1 MNKIYNIVWNESSG
15 MWVVTSELTRK
26 GGQRHRKIKRTML
39 AGLIAGLM
47 LPTVPALAQ
56 VFNDEILDYSSS
68 MSLSAGDSAF
78 NTTIDGGEQYVS
90 SGGSAIST
98 TINDGAQIIF
108 NGGTASTTTINGGYQ
123 DISSGGSVTNTL
135 ISGGEQNISSG
146 GSAVDT
152 TIEEGLQTVLNGG
165 NVSGTHIS
173 GGEQYISDGGSAT
186 NTVIDGGTQYI
197 SSGGNAIETTIENGF
212 QEVSNGGSATSTV
225 INAGF
230 QYISSGGSATST
242 IINAGFQDVS
252 SGGSA
257 TSTTINGGV
266 QLISS
271 GGSAVDTTIQGGI
284 QEVGEGGSA
293 SGTTINNSGIQFISS
308 GGSATATTINS
319 GGWQEI
325 SSGGSATE
333 TAINGGIQWIYDGG
347 SASDSTI
354 NSGYQVISSGGSVTS
369 TTIYRGGEQ
378 SIHNAGLATGTII
391 SGGEQLVSS
400 GGSAVDTTIEGGL
413 QTILNGGNVSG
424 TLISGGEQRV
434 SSGGSAV
441 DTTIEEGL
449 QTVLNGGNVSGT
461 HISGGEQNISS
472 GGSAVDTTIEEGLQT
487 VFGGGNVSGTHIS
500 GGEQN
505 ISSGGSAVDTTIEE
519 GLQTVLNGGNV
530 SGTLIN
536 NGEQRVSSGGSAIDT
551 TINNGGTMSIAAG
564 GSGTGIIQNNG
575 GAIRANTSAILSGT
589 NVNGSFSITNGS
601 ARNML
606 LENGGLLM
614 VLQGH
619 QAIDTQVSKGGELQ
633 VESGSEL
640 LGTTLIKDDGK
651 LSGNQITNNGV
662 LHFLDNSSANYSG
675 TLDGTGS
682 LNLNGGK
689 LTLSGN
695 FSQDSGIFIQNNGT
709 MIMDNLRAMAN
720 VTIEPDATLRLE
732 NGSLLAGRITGDGK
746 KGGNLIVADSVWKL
760 SGDSTINSLDMS
772 NGTVD
777 FHSIQSPQF
786 KTKLE
791 GVTLNIG
798 QLSGNG
804 TFLMNTDIAS
814 YTGDKLN
821 ITGDANGNFV
831 LNIKN
836 TGQEPVSP
844 GNPLP
849 VVYTGGGDA
858 VFTVNGGKVDAGV
871 WEYYLSKDNTNWYLK
886 SDTTQ
891 PGNPEPGIPNPPVR
905 HTTKSTDAVLNMASA
920 PTYIFNSELQ
930 GLRFRNSEKSEN
942 SRTSG
947 GVWGH
952 YIGSDKH
959 ISSKGAGYSLTQYGI
974 VTGGDKR
981 FDLSDGVLSLGA
993 FVSFS
998 DNNIRHNRGGKSSID
1013 SKSVGL
1019 YMTYDTHGYY
1029 IDGVL
1034 KFNRFK
1040 NELRTHMSDGTM
1052 VSGDYHQNG
1061 FGGSLEV
1068 GKYFSLN
1075 ENTWLLPY
1083 ARTTALA
1090 VNDDNIS
1097 LSNGMKAEINTTHS
1111 FQGEVG
1117 VNLGMDL
1124 DVGKTKIRP
1133 YLTAGVSHEFSNH
1146 NKVKIN
1152 KAYDFTN
1159 DISGTTGKYG
1169 LGMDVQLTSNASIWG
1184 EANYLKGNNVESPVT
1199 GTVGFKIN
1207 F

>member
-1 MNKIYNIVWNESSG
+1 
-15 MWVVTSELTRK
+15 
-26 GGQRHRKIKRTML
+26 
-39 AGLIAGLM
+39 
-47 LPTVPALAQ
+47 
-56 VFNDEILDYSSS
+56 
-68 MSLSAGDSAF
+68 
-78 NTTIDGGEQYVS
+78 
-90 SGGSAIST
+90 
-98 TINDGAQIIF
+98 
-108 NGGTASTTTINGGYQ
+108 TTINGG
-123 DISSGGSVTNTL
+123 
-135 ISGGEQNISSG
+135 
-146 GSAVDT
+146 
-152 TIEEGLQTVLNGG
+152 LQTVFGGG
-165 NVSGTHIS
+165 NVSGTLINT
-173 GGEQYISDGGSAT
+173 GEQQ
-186 NTVIDGGTQYI
+186 V
-197 SSGGNAIETTIENGF
+197 SG
-212 QEVSNGGSATSTV
+212 
-225 INAGF
+225 
-230 QYISSGGSATST
+230 
-242 IINAGFQDVS
+242 
-252 SGGSA
+252 
-257 TSTTINGGV
+257 
-266 QLISS
+266 
-271 GGSAVDTTIQGGI
+271 
-284 QEVGEGGSA
+284 
-293 SGTTINNSGIQFISS
+293 
-308 GGSATATTINS
+308 
-319 GGWQEI
+319 
-325 SSGGSATE
+325 
-333 TAINGGIQWIYDGG
+333 
-347 SASDSTI
+347 
-354 NSGYQVISSGGSVTS
+354 
-369 TTIYRGGEQ
+369 
-378 SIHNAGLATGTII
+378 
-391 SGGEQLVSS
+391 

-413 QTILNGGNVSG
+413 QT
-424 TLISGGEQRV
+424 
-434 SSGGSAV
+434 
-441 DTTIEEGL
+441 
-449 QTVLNGGNVSGT
+449 
-461 HISGGEQNISS
+461 
-472 GGSAVDTTIEEGLQT
+472 
-487 VFGGGNVSGTHIS
+487 VFGGGSVSGTF
-500 GGEQN
+500 
-505 ISSGGSAVDTTIEE
+505 
-519 GLQTVLNGGNV
+519 
-530 SGTLIN
+530 IN

-695 FSQDSGIFIQNNGT
+695 FSQDSGIFIQNHGT

-998 DNNIRHNRGGKSSID
+998 DNKIRHNRGGKSSID

-1083 ARTTALA
+1083 TRTTALA

>member
-1 MNKIYNIVWNESSG
+1 MGLQTVFD
-15 MWVVTSELTRK
+15 
-26 GGQRHRKIKRTML
+26 GGSVNGTI
-39 AGLIAGLM
+39 
-47 LPTVPALAQ
+47 
-56 VFNDEILDYSSS
+56 
-68 MSLSAGDSAF
+68 
-78 NTTIDGGEQYVS
+78 IDGGEQHIS
-90 SGGSAIST
+90 SGGSAINT
-98 TINDGAQIIF
+98 TLDGYQTVF
-108 NGGTASTTTINGGYQ
+108 NGGNATGTTINGGF
-123 DISSGGSVTNTL
+123 
-135 ISGGEQNISSG
+135 QN
-146 GSAVDT
+146 
-152 TIEEGLQTVLNGG
+152 
-165 NVSGTHIS
+165 
-173 GGEQYISDGGSAT
+173 
-186 NTVIDGGTQYI
+186 
-197 SSGGNAIETTIENGF
+197 
-212 QEVSNGGSATSTV
+212 
-225 INAGF
+225 
-230 QYISSGGSATST
+230 ISSGGSATST
-242 IINAGFQDVS
+242 IINAGFQEVS

-257 TSTTINGGV
+257 TSTTINAGFQALYDSSIASGTV
-266 QLISS
+266 INNGFQLISS
-271 GGSAVDTTIQGGI
+271 GGSAINTTIKGGF
-284 QEVGEGGSA
+284 QEVSDGGRA
-293 SGTTINNSGIQFISS
+293 IETTITSGWQNVLS
-308 GGSATATTINS
+308 GGV
-319 GGWQEI
+319 
-325 SSGGSATE
+325 ATE
-333 TAINGGIQWIYDGG
+333 TLIVGGVQTIYDGG
-347 SASDSTI
+347 SASEITI
-354 NSGYQVISSGGSVTS
+354 NSGYQVISSGGSVTT

-378 SIHNAGLATGTII
+378 SITNAGLATGTII
-391 SGGEQLVSS
+391 RGGEQRVSS

-413 QTILNGGNVSG
+413 QTVFGGGSVSG
-424 TLISGGEQRV
+424 TLINNGEQQVSSSGSAVGTTINGGLQTVFGGGSVSGTLINTGEQQV

-441 DTTIEEGL
+441 DTTIEG
-449 QTVLNGGNVSGT
+449 
-461 HISGGEQNISS
+461 
-472 GGSAVDTTIEEGLQT
+472 GLQT
-487 VFGGGNVSGTHIS
+487 VFGGGSVSGTLINN
-500 GGEQN
+500 GEQRV
-505 ISSGGSAVDTTIEE
+505 SSGGSAVGTTING
-519 GLQTVLNGGNV
+519 GLQTVFGGGNV

>member
-1 MNKIYNIVWNESSG
+1 MN
-15 MWVVTSELTRK
+15 T
-26 GGQRHRKIKRTML
+26 
-39 AGLIAGLM
+39 
-47 LPTVPALAQ
+47 
-56 VFNDEILDYSSS
+56 
-68 MSLSAGDSAF
+68 
-78 NTTIDGGEQYVS
+78 GEQ
-90 SGGSAIST
+90 
-98 TINDGAQIIF
+98 Q
-108 NGGTASTTTINGGYQ
+108 
-123 DISSGGSVTNTL
+123 
-135 ISGGEQNISSG
+135 
-146 GSAVDT
+146 
-152 TIEEGLQTVLNGG
+152 
-165 NVSGTHIS
+165 VSG
-173 GGEQYISDGGSAT
+173 
-186 NTVIDGGTQYI
+186 
-197 SSGGNAIETTIENGF
+197 
-212 QEVSNGGSATSTV
+212 
-225 INAGF
+225 
-230 QYISSGGSATST
+230 
-242 IINAGFQDVS
+242 
-252 SGGSA
+252 
-257 TSTTINGGV
+257 
-266 QLISS
+266 
-271 GGSAVDTTIQGGI
+271 
-284 QEVGEGGSA
+284 
-293 SGTTINNSGIQFISS
+293 
-308 GGSATATTINS
+308 
-319 GGWQEI
+319 
-325 SSGGSATE
+325 
-333 TAINGGIQWIYDGG
+333 
-347 SASDSTI
+347 
-354 NSGYQVISSGGSVTS
+354 
-369 TTIYRGGEQ
+369 
-378 SIHNAGLATGTII
+378 
-391 SGGEQLVSS
+391 

-413 QTILNGGNVSG
+413 QTVFGGGSVSG
-424 TLISGGEQRV
+424 TLINNGEQRV
-434 SSGGSAV
+434 SSSGSAV
-441 DTTIEEGL
+441 GTTI
-449 QTVLNGGNVSGT
+449 NG
-461 HISGGEQNISS
+461 
-472 GGSAVDTTIEEGLQT
+472 GLQT
-487 VFGGGNVSGTHIS
+487 VFG
-500 GGEQN
+500 
-505 ISSGGSAVDTTIEE
+505 
-519 GLQTVLNGGNV
+519 GGNV

-695 FSQDSGIFIQNNGT
+695 FSQDSGIFIQNHGT

-1133 YLTAGVSHEFSNH
+1133 YLTAGVSHEFSNY

>member
-1 MNKIYNIVWNESSG
+1 
-15 MWVVTSELTRK
+15 
-26 GGQRHRKIKRTML
+26 
-39 AGLIAGLM
+39 
-47 LPTVPALAQ
+47 
-56 VFNDEILDYSSS
+56 
-68 MSLSAGDSAF
+68 
-78 NTTIDGGEQYVS
+78 
-90 SGGSAIST
+90 
-98 TINDGAQIIF
+98 
-108 NGGTASTTTINGGYQ
+108 
-123 DISSGGSVTNTL
+123 
-135 ISGGEQNISSG
+135 
-146 GSAVDT
+146 
-152 TIEEGLQTVLNGG
+152 
-165 NVSGTHIS
+165 
-173 GGEQYISDGGSAT
+173 
-186 NTVIDGGTQYI
+186 
-197 SSGGNAIETTIENGF
+197 
-212 QEVSNGGSATSTV
+212 
-225 INAGF
+225 
-230 QYISSGGSATST
+230 
-242 IINAGFQDVS
+242 
-252 SGGSA
+252 
-257 TSTTINGGV
+257 
-266 QLISS
+266 
-271 GGSAVDTTIQGGI
+271 
-284 QEVGEGGSA
+284 
-293 SGTTINNSGIQFISS
+293 
-308 GGSATATTINS
+308 
-319 GGWQEI
+319 
-325 SSGGSATE
+325 
-333 TAINGGIQWIYDGG
+333 
-347 SASDSTI
+347 
-354 NSGYQVISSGGSVTS
+354 
-369 TTIYRGGEQ
+369 
-378 SIHNAGLATGTII
+378 
-391 SGGEQLVSS
+391 
-400 GGSAVDTTIEGGL
+400 
-413 QTILNGGNVSG
+413 LNGGNVSG

-441 DTTIEEGL
+441 DTTIEEGV

-472 GGSAVDTTIEEGLQT
+472 GGSAVDTTIEVGLQT
-487 VFGGGNVSGTHIS
+487 VFDGGSVNGTIID
-500 GGEQN
+500 GGEQHISSGGSAINTTLDGYQTVFNGGNATGTTINGGFQN
-505 ISSGGSAVDTTIEE
+505 ISSGGSATSTIINAGFQEVSSGGSATSTTINAGFQALYDSSIASGTVINNGFQLISSGGSAINTTIKGGFQEVSDGGRAIETTITSGWQNVLSGGVATETLIVGGVQTIYDGGSASEITINSGYQVISSGGSVTTTTIYRGGEQSITNAGLATGTIIRGGEQRVSSGGSAVDTTIEG
-519 GLQTVLNGGNV
+519 GLQTVFGGGSV

-695 FSQDSGIFIQNNGT
+695 FSQDSGIFIQNHGT

-1124 DVGKTKIRP
+1124 DVGKTKSRES
-1133 YLTAGVSHEFSNH
+1133 LAGDYCSCFCGNH
-1146 NKVKIN
+1146 SCHNI
-1152 KAYDFTN
+1152 Y
-1159 DISGTTGKYG
+1159 S
-1169 LGMDVQLTSNASIWG
+1169 M
-1184 EANYLKGNNVESPVT
+1184 
-1199 GTVGFKIN
+1199 
-1207 F
+1207 

>member
-1 MNKIYNIVWNESSG
+1 
-15 MWVVTSELTRK
+15 
-26 GGQRHRKIKRTML
+26 
-39 AGLIAGLM
+39 
-47 LPTVPALAQ
+47 
-56 VFNDEILDYSSS
+56 
-68 MSLSAGDSAF
+68 
-78 NTTIDGGEQYVS
+78 
-90 SGGSAIST
+90 
-98 TINDGAQIIF
+98 
-108 NGGTASTTTINGGYQ
+108 
-123 DISSGGSVTNTL
+123 
-135 ISGGEQNISSG
+135 GGEQNISSG

-152 TIEEGLQTVLNGG
+152 TIEVGLQTVFDGGSVNG
-165 NVSGTHIS
+165 TIID
-173 GGEQYISDGGSAT
+173 GGEQH
-186 NTVIDGGTQYI
+186 I
-197 SSGGNAIETTIENGF
+197 SSGGSAINTTLDGYQTVFNGGNATGTTINGGF
-212 QEVSNGGSATSTV
+212 QN
-225 INAGF
+225 
-230 QYISSGGSATST
+230 ISSGGSATST
-242 IINAGFQDVS
+242 IINAGFQEVS

-257 TSTTINGGV
+257 TSTTINAGFQALYDSSIASGTV
-266 QLISS
+266 INNGFQLISS
-271 GGSAVDTTIQGGI
+271 GGSAINTTIKGGF
-284 QEVGEGGSA
+284 QEVSDGGRA
-293 SGTTINNSGIQFISS
+293 IETTITSGWQNVLS
-308 GGSATATTINS
+308 GGV
-319 GGWQEI
+319 
-325 SSGGSATE
+325 ATE
-333 TAINGGIQWIYDGG
+333 TLIVGGVQTIYDGG
-347 SASDSTI
+347 SASEITI
-354 NSGYQVISSGGSVTS
+354 NSGYQVISSGGSVTT

-378 SIHNAGLATGTII
+378 SITNAGLATGTII
-391 SGGEQLVSS
+391 RGGEQRVSS

-413 QTILNGGNVSG
+413 QTVFGGGSVSG
-424 TLISGGEQRV
+424 TLINNGEQQVSSSGSAVGTTINGGLQTVFGGGSVSGTLINTGEQQV

-441 DTTIEEGL
+441 DTTIEG
-449 QTVLNGGNVSGT
+449 
-461 HISGGEQNISS
+461 
-472 GGSAVDTTIEEGLQT
+472 GLQT
-487 VFGGGNVSGTHIS
+487 VFGGGSVSGTLINN
-500 GGEQN
+500 GEQRV
-505 ISSGGSAVDTTIEE
+505 SSGGSAVGTTING
-519 GLQTVLNGGNV
+519 GLQTVFGGGNV

-695 FSQDSGIFIQNNGT
+695 FSQDSGIFIQNHGT

>member
-1 MNKIYNIVWNESSG
+1 
-15 MWVVTSELTRK
+15 
-26 GGQRHRKIKRTML
+26 
-39 AGLIAGLM
+39 
-47 LPTVPALAQ
+47 
-56 VFNDEILDYSSS
+56 
-68 MSLSAGDSAF
+68 
-78 NTTIDGGEQYVS
+78 
-90 SGGSAIST
+90 
-98 TINDGAQIIF
+98 
-108 NGGTASTTTINGGYQ
+108 
-123 DISSGGSVTNTL
+123 
-135 ISGGEQNISSG
+135 
-146 GSAVDT
+146 
-152 TIEEGLQTVLNGG
+152 
-165 NVSGTHIS
+165 
-173 GGEQYISDGGSAT
+173 
-186 NTVIDGGTQYI
+186 
-197 SSGGNAIETTIENGF
+197 
-212 QEVSNGGSATSTV
+212 
-225 INAGF
+225 
-230 QYISSGGSATST
+230 
-242 IINAGFQDVS
+242 
-252 SGGSA
+252 
-257 TSTTINGGV
+257 
-266 QLISS
+266 
-271 GGSAVDTTIQGGI
+271 
-284 QEVGEGGSA
+284 
-293 SGTTINNSGIQFISS
+293 
-308 GGSATATTINS
+308 
-319 GGWQEI
+319 
-325 SSGGSATE
+325 
-333 TAINGGIQWIYDGG
+333 
-347 SASDSTI
+347 
-354 NSGYQVISSGGSVTS
+354 
-369 TTIYRGGEQ
+369 
-378 SIHNAGLATGTII
+378 
-391 SGGEQLVSS
+391 
-400 GGSAVDTTIEGGL
+400 
-413 QTILNGGNVSG
+413 
-424 TLISGGEQRV
+424 
-434 SSGGSAV
+434 
-441 DTTIEEGL
+441 
-449 QTVLNGGNVSGT
+449 GGNVSGT

-472 GGSAVDTTIEEGLQT
+472 GGSAVDTTIEVGLQT
-487 VFGGGNVSGTHIS
+487 VFDGGSVNGTIID
-500 GGEQN
+500 GGEQHISSGGSAINTTLDGYQTVFNGGNATGTTINGGFQN
-505 ISSGGSAVDTTIEE
+505 ISSGGSATSTIINAGFQEVSSGGSATSTTINAGFQALYDSSIASGTVINNGFQLISSGGSAINTTIKGGFQEVSDGGRAIETTITSGWQNVLSGGVATETLIVGGVQTIYDGGSASEITINSGYQVISSGGSVTTTTIYRGGEQSITNAGLATGTIIRGGEQRVSSGGSAVDTTIEG
-519 GLQTVLNGGNV
+519 GLQTVFGGGSVSGTLINTGEQQVSSGGSAVDTTIEGGLQTVFGGGSVSGTLINTGEQQVSRSGSAVGTTINGGLQTVFGGGSVSGTLINTGEQQVSSGGSAVDTTIEGGLQTVFGGGSV

-695 FSQDSGIFIQNNGT
+695 FSQDSGIFIQNHGT

>member
-1 MNKIYNIVWNESSG
+1 
-15 MWVVTSELTRK
+15 
-26 GGQRHRKIKRTML
+26 
-39 AGLIAGLM
+39 
-47 LPTVPALAQ
+47 
-56 VFNDEILDYSSS
+56 
-68 MSLSAGDSAF
+68 
-78 NTTIDGGEQYVS
+78 
-90 SGGSAIST
+90 
-98 TINDGAQIIF
+98 
-108 NGGTASTTTINGGYQ
+108 
-123 DISSGGSVTNTL
+123 
-135 ISGGEQNISSG
+135 
-146 GSAVDT
+146 
-152 TIEEGLQTVLNGG
+152 
-165 NVSGTHIS
+165 
-173 GGEQYISDGGSAT
+173 
-186 NTVIDGGTQYI
+186 
-197 SSGGNAIETTIENGF
+197 
-212 QEVSNGGSATSTV
+212 
-225 INAGF
+225 
-230 QYISSGGSATST
+230 
-242 IINAGFQDVS
+242 
-252 SGGSA
+252 
-257 TSTTINGGV
+257 
-266 QLISS
+266 
-271 GGSAVDTTIQGGI
+271 
-284 QEVGEGGSA
+284 
-293 SGTTINNSGIQFISS
+293 
-308 GGSATATTINS
+308 
-319 GGWQEI
+319 
-325 SSGGSATE
+325 
-333 TAINGGIQWIYDGG
+333 
-347 SASDSTI
+347 
-354 NSGYQVISSGGSVTS
+354 
-369 TTIYRGGEQ
+369 
-378 SIHNAGLATGTII
+378 
-391 SGGEQLVSS
+391 
-400 GGSAVDTTIEGGL
+400 
-413 QTILNGGNVSG
+413 
-424 TLISGGEQRV
+424 
-434 SSGGSAV
+434 
-441 DTTIEEGL
+441 
-449 QTVLNGGNVSGT
+449 NGGNVSGT

-472 GGSAVDTTIEEGLQT
+472 GGSAVDTTIEVGLQT
-487 VFGGGNVSGTHIS
+487 VFDGGSVNGTIID
-500 GGEQN
+500 GGEQHISSGGSAINTTLDGYQTVFNGGNATGTTINGGFQN
-505 ISSGGSAVDTTIEE
+505 ISSGGSATSTIINAGFQEVSSGGSATSTTINAGFQALYDSSIASGTVINNGFQLISSGGSAINTTIKGGFQEVSDGGRAIETTITSGWQNVLSGGVATETLIVGGVQTIYDGGSASEITINSGYQVISSGGSVTTTTIYRGGEQSITNAGLATGTIIRGGEQRVSSGGSAVDTTIEG
-519 GLQTVLNGGNV
+519 GLQTVFGGGSVSGTLINTGEQQVSSGGSAVDTTIEGGLQTVFGGGSVSGTLINTGEQQVSRSGSAVGTTINGGLQTVFGGGSVSGTLINTGEQQVSSGGSAVDTTIEGGLQTVFGGGSV

-695 FSQDSGIFIQNNGT
+695 FSQDSGIFIQNHGT

>member
-1 MNKIYNIVWNESSG
+1 M
-15 MWVVTSELTRK
+15 
-26 GGQRHRKIKRTML
+26 
-39 AGLIAGLM
+39 
-47 LPTVPALAQ
+47 
-56 VFNDEILDYSSS
+56 
-68 MSLSAGDSAF
+68 
-78 NTTIDGGEQYVS
+78 
-90 SGGSAIST
+90 
-98 TINDGAQIIF
+98 
-108 NGGTASTTTINGGYQ
+108 
-123 DISSGGSVTNTL
+123 
-135 ISGGEQNISSG
+135 SSG

-152 TIEEGLQTVLNGG
+152 TIEVGLQTVFDGGSVNG
-165 NVSGTHIS
+165 TIID
-173 GGEQYISDGGSAT
+173 GGEQH
-186 NTVIDGGTQYI
+186 I
-197 SSGGNAIETTIENGF
+197 SSGGSAINTTLDGYQTVFNGGNATGTTINGGF
-212 QEVSNGGSATSTV
+212 QN
-225 INAGF
+225 
-230 QYISSGGSATST
+230 ISSGGSATST
-242 IINAGFQDVS
+242 IINAGFQEVS

-257 TSTTINGGV
+257 TSTTINAGFQALYDSSIASGTV
-266 QLISS
+266 INNGFQLISS
-271 GGSAVDTTIQGGI
+271 GGSAINTTIKGGF
-284 QEVGEGGSA
+284 QEVSDGGRA
-293 SGTTINNSGIQFISS
+293 IETTITSGWQNVLS
-308 GGSATATTINS
+308 GGV
-319 GGWQEI
+319 
-325 SSGGSATE
+325 ATE
-333 TAINGGIQWIYDGG
+333 TLIVGGVQTIYDGG
-347 SASDSTI
+347 SASEITI
-354 NSGYQVISSGGSVTS
+354 NSGYQVISSGGSVTT

-378 SIHNAGLATGTII
+378 SITNAGLATGTII
-391 SGGEQLVSS
+391 RGGEQRVSS

-413 QTILNGGNVSG
+413 QTVFGGGSVSG
-424 TLISGGEQRV
+424 TLINTGEQQV

-441 DTTIEEGL
+441 DTTIEGGL
-449 QTVLNGGNVSGT
+449 QTVFGGGSVSGT
-461 HISGGEQNISS
+461 LINTGEQQVSRSGSAVGTTINGGLQTVFGGGSVSGTLINTGEQQVSS
-472 GGSAVDTTIEEGLQT
+472 GGSAVDTTIEGGLQT
-487 VFGGGNVSGTHIS
+487 VFGGGS
-500 GGEQN
+500 
-505 ISSGGSAVDTTIEE
+505 
-519 GLQTVLNGGNV
+519 V

-695 FSQDSGIFIQNNGT
+695 FSQDSGIFIQNHGT

>member
-1 MNKIYNIVWNESSG
+1 E
-15 MWVVTSELTRK
+15 
-26 GGQRHRKIKRTML
+26 
-39 AGLIAGLM
+39 
-47 LPTVPALAQ
+47 
-56 VFNDEILDYSSS
+56 
-68 MSLSAGDSAF
+68 
-78 NTTIDGGEQYVS
+78 
-90 SGGSAIST
+90 
-98 TINDGAQIIF
+98 
-108 NGGTASTTTINGGYQ
+108 
-123 DISSGGSVTNTL
+123 
-135 ISGGEQNISSG
+135 
-146 GSAVDT
+146 
-152 TIEEGLQTVLNGG
+152 
-165 NVSGTHIS
+165 
-173 GGEQYISDGGSAT
+173 
-186 NTVIDGGTQYI
+186 
-197 SSGGNAIETTIENGF
+197 
-212 QEVSNGGSATSTV
+212 
-225 INAGF
+225 
-230 QYISSGGSATST
+230 
-242 IINAGFQDVS
+242 VS

-257 TSTTINGGV
+257 TSTTINAGV
-266 QLISS
+266 QALYDSSIASGTVINNGFQLISS
-271 GGSAVDTTIQGGI
+271 GGSAINTTIKGGF
-284 QEVGEGGSA
+284 QEVSDGGRA
-293 SGTTINNSGIQFISS
+293 IETTITSGWQDVLS
-308 GGSATATTINS
+308 GGV
-319 GGWQEI
+319 
-325 SSGGSATE
+325 ATE
-333 TAINGGIQWIYDGG
+333 TLIVGGVQTIYDGG
-347 SASDSTI
+347 SASEITI
-354 NSGYQVISSGGSVTS
+354 NSGYQVISSGGSVTT

-378 SIHNAGLATGTII
+378 SITNAGLATGTII
-391 SGGEQLVSS
+391 RGGEQRVSS

-413 QTILNGGNVSG
+413 QTVFSGGSVSG
-424 TLISGGEQRV
+424 TLINTGEQQV

-441 DTTIEEGL
+441 DTTIEGGL
-449 QTVLNGGNVSGT
+449 QTVFSGGSVSGT
-461 HISGGEQNISS
+461 LINTGEQQVSSSGSAVGTTINGGLQTVFGGGSVSGTLINTGEQQVSS
-472 GGSAVDTTIEEGLQT
+472 GGSAVDTTIEGGLQT
-487 VFGGGNVSGTHIS
+487 VFGGGS
-500 GGEQN
+500 
-505 ISSGGSAVDTTIEE
+505 
-519 GLQTVLNGGNV
+519 V

-695 FSQDSGIFIQNNGT
+695 FSQDSGIFIQNHGT

>member
-1 MNKIYNIVWNESSG
+1 M
-15 MWVVTSELTRK
+15 
-26 GGQRHRKIKRTML
+26 
-39 AGLIAGLM
+39 
-47 LPTVPALAQ
+47 
-56 VFNDEILDYSSS
+56 
-68 MSLSAGDSAF
+68 
-78 NTTIDGGEQYVS
+78 
-90 SGGSAIST
+90 
-98 TINDGAQIIF
+98 
-108 NGGTASTTTINGGYQ
+108 
-123 DISSGGSVTNTL
+123 
-135 ISGGEQNISSG
+135 
-146 GSAVDT
+146 
-152 TIEEGLQTVLNGG
+152 EEGLQTV
-165 NVSGTHIS
+165 
-173 GGEQYISDGGSAT
+173 
-186 NTVIDGGTQYI
+186 
-197 SSGGNAIETTIENGF
+197 
-212 QEVSNGGSATSTV
+212 
-225 INAGF
+225 
-230 QYISSGGSATST
+230 
-242 IINAGFQDVS
+242 
-252 SGGSA
+252 
-257 TSTTINGGV
+257 
-266 QLISS
+266 
-271 GGSAVDTTIQGGI
+271 
-284 QEVGEGGSA
+284 
-293 SGTTINNSGIQFISS
+293 
-308 GGSATATTINS
+308 
-319 GGWQEI
+319 
-325 SSGGSATE
+325 
-333 TAINGGIQWIYDGG
+333 
-347 SASDSTI
+347 
-354 NSGYQVISSGGSVTS
+354 
-369 TTIYRGGEQ
+369 
-378 SIHNAGLATGTII
+378 
-391 SGGEQLVSS
+391 
-400 GGSAVDTTIEGGL
+400 
-413 QTILNGGNVSG
+413 LNGGNVSG

-441 DTTIEEGL
+441 DTTIEEGV

-472 GGSAVDTTIEEGLQT
+472 GGSAVDTTIEVGLQT
-487 VFGGGNVSGTHIS
+487 VFDGGSVNGTIID
-500 GGEQN
+500 GGEQHISSGGSAINTTLDGYQTVFNGGNATGTTINGGFQN
-505 ISSGGSAVDTTIEE
+505 ISSGGSATSTIINAGFQEVSSGGSATSTTINAGFQALYDSSIASGTVINNGFQLISSGGSAINTTIKGGFQEVSDGGRAIETTITSGWQNVLSGGVATETLIVGGVQTIYDGGSASEITINSGYQVISSGGSVTTTTIYRGGEQSITNAGLATGTIIRGGEQRVSSGGSAVDTTIEG
-519 GLQTVLNGGNV
+519 GLQTVFGGGSVSGTLINNGEQQVSSSGSAVGTTINGGLQTVFGGGSVSGTLINTGEQQVSSGGSAVDTTIEGGLQTVFGGGSVSGTLINNGEQRVSSGGSAVGTTINGGLQTVFGGGNV

-695 FSQDSGIFIQNNGT
+695 FSQDSGIFIQNHGT

-777 FHSIQSPQF
+777 FHSIQSPTF

-952 YIGSDKH
+952 YIGSDNH

>member
-1 MNKIYNIVWNESSG
+1 
-15 MWVVTSELTRK
+15 
-26 GGQRHRKIKRTML
+26 
-39 AGLIAGLM
+39 
-47 LPTVPALAQ
+47 
-56 VFNDEILDYSSS
+56 
-68 MSLSAGDSAF
+68 
-78 NTTIDGGEQYVS
+78 
-90 SGGSAIST
+90 
-98 TINDGAQIIF
+98 
-108 NGGTASTTTINGGYQ
+108 
-123 DISSGGSVTNTL
+123 
-135 ISGGEQNISSG
+135 
-146 GSAVDT
+146 
-152 TIEEGLQTVLNGG
+152 
-165 NVSGTHIS
+165 
-173 GGEQYISDGGSAT
+173 
-186 NTVIDGGTQYI
+186 
-197 SSGGNAIETTIENGF
+197 
-212 QEVSNGGSATSTV
+212 
-225 INAGF
+225 
-230 QYISSGGSATST
+230 
-242 IINAGFQDVS
+242 
-252 SGGSA
+252 
-257 TSTTINGGV
+257 
-266 QLISS
+266 
-271 GGSAVDTTIQGGI
+271 
-284 QEVGEGGSA
+284 
-293 SGTTINNSGIQFISS
+293 
-308 GGSATATTINS
+308 
-319 GGWQEI
+319 
-325 SSGGSATE
+325 
-333 TAINGGIQWIYDGG
+333 
-347 SASDSTI
+347 
-354 NSGYQVISSGGSVTS
+354 
-369 TTIYRGGEQ
+369 
-378 SIHNAGLATGTII
+378 
-391 SGGEQLVSS
+391 
-400 GGSAVDTTIEGGL
+400 
-413 QTILNGGNVSG
+413 

-441 DTTIEEGL
+441 DTTIEEGV

-472 GGSAVDTTIEEGLQT
+472 GGSAVDTTIEVGLQT
-487 VFGGGNVSGTHIS
+487 VFDGGSVNGTIID
-500 GGEQN
+500 GGEQHISSGGSAINTTLDGYQTVFNGGNATGTTINGGFQN
-505 ISSGGSAVDTTIEE
+505 ISSGGSATSTIINAGFQEVSSGGSATSTTINAGFQALYDSSIASGTVINNGFQLISSGGSAINTTIKGGFQEVSDGGRAIETTITSGWQNVLSGGVATETLIVGGVQTIYDGGSASEITINSGYQVISSGGSVTTTTIYRGGEQSITNAGLATGTIIRGGEQRVSSGGSAVDTTIEG
-519 GLQTVLNGGNV
+519 GLQTVFGGGSVSGTLINNGEQQVSSSGSAVGTTINGGLQTVFGGGSVSGTLINTGEQQVSSGGSAVDTTIEGGLQTVFGGGSV

-695 FSQDSGIFIQNNGT
+695 FSQDSGIFIQNHGT

-1124 DVGKTKIRP
+1124 DVGKTKSRES
-1133 YLTAGVSHEFSNH
+1133 LAGDYCSCFCGNH
-1146 NKVKIN
+1146 SCHNI
-1152 KAYDFTN
+1152 Y
-1159 DISGTTGKYG
+1159 S
-1169 LGMDVQLTSNASIWG
+1169 M
-1184 EANYLKGNNVESPVT
+1184 
-1199 GTVGFKIN
+1199 
-1207 F
+1207 

>member
-1 MNKIYNIVWNESSG
+1 EVG
-15 MWVVTSELTRK
+15 LQTVFD
-26 GGQRHRKIKRTML
+26 GGSVNGTI
-39 AGLIAGLM
+39 
-47 LPTVPALAQ
+47 
-56 VFNDEILDYSSS
+56 
-68 MSLSAGDSAF
+68 
-78 NTTIDGGEQYVS
+78 IDGGEQHIS
-90 SGGSAIST
+90 SGGSAINT
-98 TINDGAQIIF
+98 TLDGYQTVF
-108 NGGTASTTTINGGYQ
+108 NGGNATGTTINGGFQ
-123 DISSGGSVTNTL
+123 DISS
-135 ISGGEQNISSG
+135 
-146 GSAVDT
+146 
-152 TIEEGLQTVLNGG
+152 
-165 NVSGTHIS
+165 
-173 GGEQYISDGGSAT
+173 
-186 NTVIDGGTQYI
+186 
-197 SSGGNAIETTIENGF
+197 
-212 QEVSNGGSATSTV
+212 GGSATSTV

-230 QYISSGGSATST
+230 QTLYDNSIASGTV
-242 IINAGFQDVS
+242 INSGF
-252 SGGSA
+252 
-257 TSTTINGGV
+257 

-271 GGSAVDTTIQGGI
+271 GGSSVDTTIQGGI

-293 SGTTINNSGIQFISS
+293 SATTINDGFQFISS
-308 GGSATATTINS
+308 GGNATSTTINS
-319 GGWQEI
+319 GWQEI

-333 TAINGGIQWIYDGG
+333 TVINGGIQTIYDGG
-347 SASDSTI
+347 SASEITI
-354 NSGYQVISSGGSVTS
+354 NSGYQVISSGGSVTT
-369 TTIYRGGEQ
+369 TTIYHGGEQ
-378 SIHNAGLATGTII
+378 SITNAGLATGSII
-391 SGGEQLVSS
+391 RGGEQRVSS

-413 QTILNGGNVSG
+413 QTVFGGGSVSG
-424 TLISGGEQRV
+424 TLINNGEQQV

-441 DTTIEEGL
+441 DTTIEG
-449 QTVLNGGNVSGT
+449 
-461 HISGGEQNISS
+461 
-472 GGSAVDTTIEEGLQT
+472 GLQT
-487 VFGGGNVSGTHIS
+487 VFGGGSVSGTLINN
-500 GGEQN
+500 GEQQV
-505 ISSGGSAVDTTIEE
+505 SSGGSAVGTTING
-519 GLQTVLNGGNV
+519 GLQTVFGGGSV

-682 LNLNGGK
+682 LNLDGGK

-695 FSQDSGIFIQNNGT
+695 FSQDSGIFIQNHGT

-821 ITGDANGNFV
+821 ITGNANGNFV

-981 FDLSDGVLSLGA
+981 FDLSGGVLSLGA

>member
-1 MNKIYNIVWNESSG
+1 
-15 MWVVTSELTRK
+15 
-26 GGQRHRKIKRTML
+26 
-39 AGLIAGLM
+39 
-47 LPTVPALAQ
+47 
-56 VFNDEILDYSSS
+56 
-68 MSLSAGDSAF
+68 
-78 NTTIDGGEQYVS
+78 
-90 SGGSAIST
+90 
-98 TINDGAQIIF
+98 
-108 NGGTASTTTINGGYQ
+108 
-123 DISSGGSVTNTL
+123 
-135 ISGGEQNISSG
+135 
-146 GSAVDT
+146 
-152 TIEEGLQTVLNGG
+152 
-165 NVSGTHIS
+165 
-173 GGEQYISDGGSAT
+173 
-186 NTVIDGGTQYI
+186 
-197 SSGGNAIETTIENGF
+197 
-212 QEVSNGGSATSTV
+212 
-225 INAGF
+225 
-230 QYISSGGSATST
+230 
-242 IINAGFQDVS
+242 
-252 SGGSA
+252 
-257 TSTTINGGV
+257 
-266 QLISS
+266 
-271 GGSAVDTTIQGGI
+271 
-284 QEVGEGGSA
+284 
-293 SGTTINNSGIQFISS
+293 INN
-308 GGSATATTINS
+308 
-319 GGWQEI
+319 
-325 SSGGSATE
+325 
-333 TAINGGIQWIYDGG
+333 
-347 SASDSTI
+347 
-354 NSGYQVISSGGSVTS
+354 
-369 TTIYRGGEQ
+369 
-378 SIHNAGLATGTII
+378 
-391 SGGEQLVSS
+391 
-400 GGSAVDTTIEGGL
+400 
-413 QTILNGGNVSG
+413 
-424 TLISGGEQRV
+424 GEQRV

-441 DTTIEEGL
+441 DTTI
-449 QTVLNGGNVSGT
+449 NG
-461 HISGGEQNISS
+461 
-472 GGSAVDTTIEEGLQT
+472 GLQT
-487 VFGGGNVSGTHIS
+487 VFGGGS
-500 GGEQN
+500 
-505 ISSGGSAVDTTIEE
+505 
-519 GLQTVLNGGNV
+519 V

-682 LNLNGGK
+682 LNLDGGK

-695 FSQDSGIFIQNNGT
+695 FSQDSGIFIQNHGT

-777 FHSIQSPQF
+777 FHSIQSPTF

-930 GLRFRNSEKSEN
+930 GLRFRTSEKSEN

-959 ISSKGAGYSLTQYGI
+959 ISSQGAGYSLTQYGI

-1083 ARTTALA
+1083 VRTTALA

>member
-47 LPTVPALAQ
+47 LPAIPAMAQ
-56 VFNDEILDYSSS
+56 MYNDKTLEYSDSA
-68 MSLSAGDSAF
+68 MELSAGDTAT
-78 NTTIDGGEQYVS
+78 NTTINGGEQYIS
-90 SGGSAIST
+90 SGGNATST
-98 TINDGAQIIF
+98 TINEGVQIVF
-108 NGGTASTTTINGGYQ
+108 DGGTASTTTINGGYQ
-123 DISSGGSVTNTL
+123 EISSGGL
-135 ISGGEQNISSG
+135 
-146 GSAVDT
+146 
-152 TIEEGLQTVLNGG
+152 
-165 NVSGTHIS
+165 
-173 GGEQYISDGGSAT
+173 AT
-186 NTVIDGGTQYI
+186 NTIIDGGDQYI
-197 SSGGNAIETTIENGF
+197 SSGGNAIDTTIENGY
-212 QEVSNGGSATSTV
+212 QTV
-225 INAGF
+225 F
-230 QYISSGGSATST
+230 SGGNATST
-242 IINAGFQDVS
+242 IINGGFQEVS

-257 TSTTINGGV
+257 TSAIINAGFQTLYDNSIASSTVINNGF

-271 GGSAVDTTIQGGI
+271 GGSSVDTTIQGGI

-293 SGTTINNSGIQFISS
+293 SATTINDGFQILLSGGSATNTTINNGWQDISS
-308 GGSATATTINS
+308 GGSATQTI
-319 GGWQEI
+319 I
-325 SSGGSATE
+325 S
-333 TAINGGIQWIYDGG
+333 GGIQTIYDGG
-347 SASDSTI
+347 SASEITI
-354 NSGYQVISSGGSVTS
+354 NSGYQVISSGGSVTT

-378 SIHNAGLATGTII
+378 SITNAGLATGTII
-391 SGGEQLVSS
+391 RGGEQRVSS

-413 QTILNGGNVSG
+413 QTVFGGGSVSG
-424 TLISGGEQRV
+424 TLINNGEQQVSSSGSAVGTTINGGLQTVFGGGSVSGTLINTGEQQVSGGGSAVDTTIEGGLQTVFGGGSVSGTLINNGEQRV

-441 DTTIEEGL
+441 GTTI
-449 QTVLNGGNVSGT
+449 NG
-461 HISGGEQNISS
+461 
-472 GGSAVDTTIEEGLQT
+472 GLQT
-487 VFGGGNVSGTHIS
+487 VFG
-500 GGEQN
+500 
-505 ISSGGSAVDTTIEE
+505 
-519 GLQTVLNGGNV
+519 GGNV

-695 FSQDSGIFIQNNGT
+695 FSQDSGIFIQNHGT

-732 NGSLLAGRITGDGK
+732 DGSLLAGRITGDGK

-1090 VNDDNIS
+1090 VNDNNIS

>member
-1 MNKIYNIVWNESSG
+1 
-15 MWVVTSELTRK
+15 
-26 GGQRHRKIKRTML
+26 
-39 AGLIAGLM
+39 
-47 LPTVPALAQ
+47 
-56 VFNDEILDYSSS
+56 
-68 MSLSAGDSAF
+68 
-78 NTTIDGGEQYVS
+78 
-90 SGGSAIST
+90 
-98 TINDGAQIIF
+98 
-108 NGGTASTTTINGGYQ
+108 
-123 DISSGGSVTNTL
+123 
-135 ISGGEQNISSG
+135 
-146 GSAVDT
+146 
-152 TIEEGLQTVLNGG
+152 
-165 NVSGTHIS
+165 
-173 GGEQYISDGGSAT
+173 
-186 NTVIDGGTQYI
+186 
-197 SSGGNAIETTIENGF
+197 
-212 QEVSNGGSATSTV
+212 
-225 INAGF
+225 
-230 QYISSGGSATST
+230 
-242 IINAGFQDVS
+242 
-252 SGGSA
+252 
-257 TSTTINGGV
+257 
-266 QLISS
+266 
-271 GGSAVDTTIQGGI
+271 
-284 QEVGEGGSA
+284 
-293 SGTTINNSGIQFISS
+293 
-308 GGSATATTINS
+308 
-319 GGWQEI
+319 
-325 SSGGSATE
+325 
-333 TAINGGIQWIYDGG
+333 
-347 SASDSTI
+347 
-354 NSGYQVISSGGSVTS
+354 
-369 TTIYRGGEQ
+369 
-378 SIHNAGLATGTII
+378 
-391 SGGEQLVSS
+391 
-400 GGSAVDTTIEGGL
+400 
-413 QTILNGGNVSG
+413 
-424 TLISGGEQRV
+424 
-434 SSGGSAV
+434 
-441 DTTIEEGL
+441 
-449 QTVLNGGNVSGT
+449 TVLNGGNVSGT

-472 GGSAVDTTIEEGLQT
+472 GGSAVDTTIEVGLQT
-487 VFGGGNVSGTHIS
+487 VFDGGSVNGTIID
-500 GGEQN
+500 GGEQHISSGGSAINTTLDGYQTVFNGGNATGTTINGGFQN
-505 ISSGGSAVDTTIEE
+505 ISSGGSATSTIINAGFQEVSSGGSATSTTINAGFQALYDSSIASGTVINNGFQLISSGGSAINTTIKGGFQEVSDGGRAIETTITSGWQNVLSGGVATETLIVGGVQTIYDGGSASEITINSGYQVISSGGSVTTTTIYRGGEQSITNAGLATGTIIRGGEQRVSSGGSAVDTTIEG
-519 GLQTVLNGGNV
+519 GLQTVFGGGSVSGTLINNGEQQVSSSGSAVGTTINGGLQTVFGGGSVSGTLINTGEQQVSGGGSAVDTTIEGGLQTVFGGGSVSGTLINNGEQRVSSGGSAVGTTINGGLQTVFGGGNV

-695 FSQDSGIFIQNNGT
+695 FSQDSGIFIQNHGT

-732 NGSLLAGRITGDGK
+732 DGSLLAGRITGDGK

-1090 VNDDNIS
+1090 VNDNNIS

>member
-1 MNKIYNIVWNESSG
+1 
-15 MWVVTSELTRK
+15 
-26 GGQRHRKIKRTML
+26 
-39 AGLIAGLM
+39 
-47 LPTVPALAQ
+47 
-56 VFNDEILDYSSS
+56 
-68 MSLSAGDSAF
+68 
-78 NTTIDGGEQYVS
+78 
-90 SGGSAIST
+90 
-98 TINDGAQIIF
+98 
-108 NGGTASTTTINGGYQ
+108 
-123 DISSGGSVTNTL
+123 
-135 ISGGEQNISSG
+135 
-146 GSAVDT
+146 
-152 TIEEGLQTVLNGG
+152 
-165 NVSGTHIS
+165 
-173 GGEQYISDGGSAT
+173 
-186 NTVIDGGTQYI
+186 
-197 SSGGNAIETTIENGF
+197 
-212 QEVSNGGSATSTV
+212 
-225 INAGF
+225 
-230 QYISSGGSATST
+230 
-242 IINAGFQDVS
+242 
-252 SGGSA
+252 
-257 TSTTINGGV
+257 
-266 QLISS
+266 
-271 GGSAVDTTIQGGI
+271 
-284 QEVGEGGSA
+284 
-293 SGTTINNSGIQFISS
+293 
-308 GGSATATTINS
+308 
-319 GGWQEI
+319 
-325 SSGGSATE
+325 
-333 TAINGGIQWIYDGG
+333 
-347 SASDSTI
+347 
-354 NSGYQVISSGGSVTS
+354 
-369 TTIYRGGEQ
+369 
-378 SIHNAGLATGTII
+378 
-391 SGGEQLVSS
+391 
-400 GGSAVDTTIEGGL
+400 
-413 QTILNGGNVSG
+413 
-424 TLISGGEQRV
+424 
-434 SSGGSAV
+434 SAV

-472 GGSAVDTTIEEGLQT
+472 GGSAVDTTIEVGLQT
-487 VFGGGNVSGTHIS
+487 VFDGGSVNGTIID
-500 GGEQN
+500 GGEQHISSGGSAINTTLDGYQTVFNGGNATGTTINGGFQN
-505 ISSGGSAVDTTIEE
+505 ISSGGSATSTIINAGFQEVSSGGSATSTTINAGFQALYDSSIASGTVINNGFQLISSGGSAINTTIKGGSQEVSDGGRAIETTITSGWQNVLSGGVATETLIVGGVQTIYDGGSASEITINSGYQVISSGGSVTTTTIYRGGEQSITNAGLATGTIIRGGEQRVSSGGSAVDTTIEG
-519 GLQTVLNGGNV
+519 GLQTVFGGGSVSGTLINNGEQQVSSSGSAVGTTINGGRQTVFGGGSVSGTFINNGEQRVSSGGSAVGTTINGGLQTVFGGGNV

-695 FSQDSGIFIQNNGT
+695 FSQDSGIFIQNHGT

>member
-1 MNKIYNIVWNESSG
+1 
-15 MWVVTSELTRK
+15 
-26 GGQRHRKIKRTML
+26 
-39 AGLIAGLM
+39 
-47 LPTVPALAQ
+47 
-56 VFNDEILDYSSS
+56 
-68 MSLSAGDSAF
+68 
-78 NTTIDGGEQYVS
+78 
-90 SGGSAIST
+90 
-98 TINDGAQIIF
+98 
-108 NGGTASTTTINGGYQ
+108 
-123 DISSGGSVTNTL
+123 
-135 ISGGEQNISSG
+135 G

-152 TIEEGLQTVLNGG
+152 TIEVGLQTVFDGGSVNG
-165 NVSGTHIS
+165 TIID
-173 GGEQYISDGGSAT
+173 GGEQH
-186 NTVIDGGTQYI
+186 I
-197 SSGGNAIETTIENGF
+197 SSGGSAINTTLDGYQTVFNGGNATGTTINGGF
-212 QEVSNGGSATSTV
+212 QN
-225 INAGF
+225 
-230 QYISSGGSATST
+230 ISSGGSATST
-242 IINAGFQDVS
+242 IINAGFQEVS

-257 TSTTINGGV
+257 TSTTINAGFQALYDSSIASGTV
-266 QLISS
+266 INNGFQLISS
-271 GGSAVDTTIQGGI
+271 GGSAINTTIKGGF
-284 QEVGEGGSA
+284 QEVSDGGRA
-293 SGTTINNSGIQFISS
+293 IETTITSGWQNVLS
-308 GGSATATTINS
+308 GGV
-319 GGWQEI
+319 
-325 SSGGSATE
+325 ATE
-333 TAINGGIQWIYDGG
+333 TLIVGGVQTIYDGG
-347 SASDSTI
+347 SASEITI
-354 NSGYQVISSGGSVTS
+354 NSGYQVISSGGSVTT

-378 SIHNAGLATGTII
+378 SITNAGLATGTII
-391 SGGEQLVSS
+391 RGGEQRVSS

-413 QTILNGGNVSG
+413 QTVFGGGSVSG
-424 TLISGGEQRV
+424 TLINTGEQQV

-441 DTTIEEGL
+441 DTTIEGGL
-449 QTVLNGGNVSGT
+449 QTVFGGGSVSGT
-461 HISGGEQNISS
+461 LINTGEQQVSRSGSAVGTTINGGLQTVFGGGSVSGTLINTGEQQVSS
-472 GGSAVDTTIEEGLQT
+472 GGSAVDTTIEGGLQT
-487 VFGGGNVSGTHIS
+487 VFGGGS
-500 GGEQN
+500 
-505 ISSGGSAVDTTIEE
+505 
-519 GLQTVLNGGNV
+519 V

-695 FSQDSGIFIQNNGT
+695 FSQDSGIFIQNHGT

>member
-1 MNKIYNIVWNESSG
+1 
-15 MWVVTSELTRK
+15 
-26 GGQRHRKIKRTML
+26 
-39 AGLIAGLM
+39 
-47 LPTVPALAQ
+47 
-56 VFNDEILDYSSS
+56 
-68 MSLSAGDSAF
+68 
-78 NTTIDGGEQYVS
+78 
-90 SGGSAIST
+90 
-98 TINDGAQIIF
+98 
-108 NGGTASTTTINGGYQ
+108 
-123 DISSGGSVTNTL
+123 
-135 ISGGEQNISSG
+135 G

-173 GGEQYISDGGSAT
+173 GGEQ
-186 NTVIDGGTQYI
+186 
-197 SSGGNAIETTIENGF
+197 
-212 QEVSNGGSATSTV
+212 
-225 INAGF
+225 
-230 QYISSGGSATST
+230 
-242 IINAGFQDVS
+242 
-252 SGGSA
+252 
-257 TSTTINGGV
+257 
-266 QLISS
+266 
-271 GGSAVDTTIQGGI
+271 
-284 QEVGEGGSA
+284 
-293 SGTTINNSGIQFISS
+293 
-308 GGSATATTINS
+308 
-319 GGWQEI
+319 
-325 SSGGSATE
+325 
-333 TAINGGIQWIYDGG
+333 
-347 SASDSTI
+347 
-354 NSGYQVISSGGSVTS
+354 
-369 TTIYRGGEQ
+369 
-378 SIHNAGLATGTII
+378 
-391 SGGEQLVSS
+391 
-400 GGSAVDTTIEGGL
+400 
-413 QTILNGGNVSG
+413 
-424 TLISGGEQRV
+424 RV

-441 DTTIEEGL
+441 DTTIEEGF

-472 GGSAVDTTIEEGLQT
+472 GGSAVDTTIEVGLQT
-487 VFGGGNVSGTHIS
+487 VFDGGSVNGTIID
-500 GGEQN
+500 GGEQHISSGGSAINTTLDGYQTVFNGGNATGTTINGGFQN
-505 ISSGGSAVDTTIEE
+505 ISSGGSATSTIINAGFQEVSSGGSATSTTINAGFQALYDSSIASGTVINNGFQLISSGGSAINTTIKGGFQEVSDGGRAIETTITSGWQNVLSGGVATETLIVGGVQTIYDGGSASEITINSGYQVISSGGSVTTTTIYRGGEQSITNAGLATGTIIRGGEQRVSSGGSAVDTTIEG
-519 GLQTVLNGGNV
+519 GLQTVFGGGSVSGTLINNGEQQVSSSGSAVGTTINGGLQTVFGGGSVSGTLINTGEQQVSGGGSAVDTTIEGGLQTVFGGGSVSGTLINNGEQRVSSGGSAVGTTINGGLQTVFGGGNV

-695 FSQDSGIFIQNNGT
+695 FSQDRGIFIQNHGT

-732 NGSLLAGRITGDGK
+732 DGSLLAGRITGDGK

-1090 VNDDNIS
+1090 VNDNNIS

>member
-1 MNKIYNIVWNESSG
+1 MGLQTVFD
-15 MWVVTSELTRK
+15 
-26 GGQRHRKIKRTML
+26 GGSVNGTI
-39 AGLIAGLM
+39 
-47 LPTVPALAQ
+47 
-56 VFNDEILDYSSS
+56 
-68 MSLSAGDSAF
+68 
-78 NTTIDGGEQYVS
+78 IDGGEQHIS
-90 SGGSAIST
+90 SGGSAINT
-98 TINDGAQIIF
+98 TLDGYQTVF
-108 NGGTASTTTINGGYQ
+108 NGGNATGTTINGGF
-123 DISSGGSVTNTL
+123 
-135 ISGGEQNISSG
+135 QN
-146 GSAVDT
+146 
-152 TIEEGLQTVLNGG
+152 
-165 NVSGTHIS
+165 
-173 GGEQYISDGGSAT
+173 
-186 NTVIDGGTQYI
+186 
-197 SSGGNAIETTIENGF
+197 
-212 QEVSNGGSATSTV
+212 
-225 INAGF
+225 
-230 QYISSGGSATST
+230 ISSGGSATST
-242 IINAGFQDVS
+242 IINAGFQEVS

-257 TSTTINGGV
+257 TSTTINAGFQALYDSSIASGTV
-266 QLISS
+266 INNGFQLISS
-271 GGSAVDTTIQGGI
+271 GGSAINTTIKGGF
-284 QEVGEGGSA
+284 QEVSDGGRA
-293 SGTTINNSGIQFISS
+293 IETTITSGWQNVLS
-308 GGSATATTINS
+308 GGV
-319 GGWQEI
+319 
-325 SSGGSATE
+325 ATE
-333 TAINGGIQWIYDGG
+333 TLIVGGVQTIYDGG
-347 SASDSTI
+347 SASEITI
-354 NSGYQVISSGGSVTS
+354 NSGYQVISSGGSVTT

-378 SIHNAGLATGTII
+378 SITNAGLATGTII
-391 SGGEQLVSS
+391 RGGEQRVSS

-413 QTILNGGNVSG
+413 QTVFGGGSVSG
-424 TLISGGEQRV
+424 TLINNGEQQVSSSGSAVGTTINGGLQTVFGGGSVSGTLINTGEQQV

-441 DTTIEEGL
+441 DTTIEG
-449 QTVLNGGNVSGT
+449 
-461 HISGGEQNISS
+461 
-472 GGSAVDTTIEEGLQT
+472 GLQT
-487 VFGGGNVSGTHIS
+487 VFGGGSVSGTLINN
-500 GGEQN
+500 GEQQV
-505 ISSGGSAVDTTIEE
+505 SSSGSAVGTTING
-519 GLQTVLNGGNV
+519 GLQTVFGGGNV

-695 FSQDSGIFIQNNGT
+695 FSQDSGIFIQNHGT

>member
-1 MNKIYNIVWNESSG
+1 TIEVG
-15 MWVVTSELTRK
+15 LQTVFD
-26 GGQRHRKIKRTML
+26 GGSVNGTI
-39 AGLIAGLM
+39 
-47 LPTVPALAQ
+47 
-56 VFNDEILDYSSS
+56 
-68 MSLSAGDSAF
+68 
-78 NTTIDGGEQYVS
+78 IDGGEQHIS
-90 SGGSAIST
+90 SGGSAINT
-98 TINDGAQIIF
+98 TLDGYQTVF
-108 NGGTASTTTINGGYQ
+108 NGGNATGTTINGGF
-123 DISSGGSVTNTL
+123 
-135 ISGGEQNISSG
+135 QN
-146 GSAVDT
+146 
-152 TIEEGLQTVLNGG
+152 
-165 NVSGTHIS
+165 
-173 GGEQYISDGGSAT
+173 
-186 NTVIDGGTQYI
+186 
-197 SSGGNAIETTIENGF
+197 
-212 QEVSNGGSATSTV
+212 
-225 INAGF
+225 
-230 QYISSGGSATST
+230 ISSGGSATST
-242 IINAGFQDVS
+242 IINAGFQEVS

-257 TSTTINGGV
+257 TSTTINAGFQALYDSSIASGTV
-266 QLISS
+266 INNGFQLISS
-271 GGSAVDTTIQGGI
+271 GGSAINTTIKGGF
-284 QEVGEGGSA
+284 QEVSDGGRA
-293 SGTTINNSGIQFISS
+293 IETTITSGWQNVLS
-308 GGSATATTINS
+308 GGV
-319 GGWQEI
+319 
-325 SSGGSATE
+325 ATE
-333 TAINGGIQWIYDGG
+333 TLIVGGVQTIYDGG
-347 SASDSTI
+347 SASEITI
-354 NSGYQVISSGGSVTS
+354 NSGYQVISSGGSVTT

-378 SIHNAGLATGTII
+378 SITNAGLATGTII
-391 SGGEQLVSS
+391 RGGEQRVSS

-413 QTILNGGNVSG
+413 QTVFGGGSVSG
-424 TLISGGEQRV
+424 TLINTGEQQV

-441 DTTIEEGL
+441 DTTIEGGL
-449 QTVLNGGNVSGT
+449 QTVFGGGSVSGT
-461 HISGGEQNISS
+461 LINTGEQQVSRSGSAVGTTINGGLQTVFGGGSVSGTLINTGEQQVSS
-472 GGSAVDTTIEEGLQT
+472 GGSAVDTTIEGGLQT
-487 VFGGGNVSGTHIS
+487 VFGGGS
-500 GGEQN
+500 
-505 ISSGGSAVDTTIEE
+505 
-519 GLQTVLNGGNV
+519 V

-695 FSQDSGIFIQNNGT
+695 FSQDSGIFIQNHGT

>member
-1 MNKIYNIVWNESSG
+1 
-15 MWVVTSELTRK
+15 
-26 GGQRHRKIKRTML
+26 
-39 AGLIAGLM
+39 
-47 LPTVPALAQ
+47 
-56 VFNDEILDYSSS
+56 
-68 MSLSAGDSAF
+68 
-78 NTTIDGGEQYVS
+78 
-90 SGGSAIST
+90 
-98 TINDGAQIIF
+98 
-108 NGGTASTTTINGGYQ
+108 
-123 DISSGGSVTNTL
+123 
-135 ISGGEQNISSG
+135 
-146 GSAVDT
+146 
-152 TIEEGLQTVLNGG
+152 
-165 NVSGTHIS
+165 
-173 GGEQYISDGGSAT
+173 
-186 NTVIDGGTQYI
+186 
-197 SSGGNAIETTIENGF
+197 
-212 QEVSNGGSATSTV
+212 
-225 INAGF
+225 
-230 QYISSGGSATST
+230 
-242 IINAGFQDVS
+242 
-252 SGGSA
+252 
-257 TSTTINGGV
+257 
-266 QLISS
+266 
-271 GGSAVDTTIQGGI
+271 
-284 QEVGEGGSA
+284 
-293 SGTTINNSGIQFISS
+293 
-308 GGSATATTINS
+308 
-319 GGWQEI
+319 
-325 SSGGSATE
+325 
-333 TAINGGIQWIYDGG
+333 
-347 SASDSTI
+347 
-354 NSGYQVISSGGSVTS
+354 
-369 TTIYRGGEQ
+369 
-378 SIHNAGLATGTII
+378 
-391 SGGEQLVSS
+391 
-400 GGSAVDTTIEGGL
+400 
-413 QTILNGGNVSG
+413 
-424 TLISGGEQRV
+424 
-434 SSGGSAV
+434 
-441 DTTIEEGL
+441 
-449 QTVLNGGNVSGT
+449 
-461 HISGGEQNISS
+461 
-472 GGSAVDTTIEEGLQT
+472 TTIEEGLQT

-530 SGTLIN
+530 SGTHISGGEQNISSGGSAVDTTIEVGLQTVFDGGSVNGTIIDGGEQHISSGGSAINTTLDGYQTVFNGGNATGTTINGGFQNISSGGSATSTIINAGFQEVSSGGSATSTTINAGFQALYDSSIASGTVINNGFQLISSGGSAINTTIKGGSQEVSDGGRAIETTITSGWQNVLSGGVATETLIVGGVQTIYDGGSASEITINSGYQVISSGGSVTTTTIYRGGEQSITNAGLATGTIIRGGEQRVSSGGSAVDTTIEGGLQTVFGGGSVSGTLINNGEQQVSSSGSAVGTTINGGRQTVFGGGSVSGTLINTGEQQVSGGGSAVDTTIEGGLQTVFGGGSVSGTFIN

-695 FSQDSGIFIQNNGT
+695 FSQDSGIFIQNHGT

-998 DNNIRHNRGGKSSID
+998 DNKIRHNRGGKSSID

>member
-26 GGQRHRKIKRTML
+26 GGQRHRKIKKTML

-135 ISGGEQNISSG
+135 ISGG
-146 GSAVDT
+146 D
-152 TIEEGLQTVLNGG
+152 
-165 NVSGTHIS
+165 
-173 GGEQYISDGGSAT
+173 QYISDGGSAT
-186 NTVIDGGTQYI
+186 NTVIDGGAQYI

-212 QEVSNGGSATSTV
+212 QEVSSGGSATSTV

-257 TSTTINGGV
+257 TSTTINGGF

-271 GGSAVDTTIQGGI
+271 GGSAVDTTI
-284 QEVGEGGSA
+284 EVGLQTVFDGGSVNGTIIDGGEQHISSGGSA
-293 SGTTINNSGIQFISS
+293 INTTLDGYQTVFNGGNATGTTINGGFQNISS
-308 GGSATATTINS
+308 GGSATSTIINAGFQEVSSGGSATSTTINAGFQALYDSSIAS
-319 GGWQEI
+319 GTVINNGFQLI
-325 SSGGSATE
+325 SSGGSAINTTIKGGFQEVSDGGRAIETTITSGWQNVLSGGVATE
-333 TAINGGIQWIYDGG
+333 TLIVGGVQTIYDGG
-347 SASDSTI
+347 SASEITI
-354 NSGYQVISSGGSVTS
+354 NSGYQVISSGGSVTT

-378 SIHNAGLATGTII
+378 SITNAGLATGTII
-391 SGGEQLVSS
+391 RGGEQRVSS

-413 QTILNGGNVSG
+413 QT
-424 TLISGGEQRV
+424 
-434 SSGGSAV
+434 
-441 DTTIEEGL
+441 
-449 QTVLNGGNVSGT
+449 
-461 HISGGEQNISS
+461 
-472 GGSAVDTTIEEGLQT
+472 
-487 VFGGGNVSGTHIS
+487 VFG
-500 GGEQN
+500 
-505 ISSGGSAVDTTIEE
+505 
-519 GLQTVLNGGNV
+519 GGNV

-695 FSQDSGIFIQNNGT
+695 FSQDSGIFIQNHGT

>member
-1 MNKIYNIVWNESSG
+1 
-15 MWVVTSELTRK
+15 
-26 GGQRHRKIKRTML
+26 
-39 AGLIAGLM
+39 
-47 LPTVPALAQ
+47 
-56 VFNDEILDYSSS
+56 
-68 MSLSAGDSAF
+68 
-78 NTTIDGGEQYVS
+78 
-90 SGGSAIST
+90 SGGSAINT
-98 TINDGAQIIF
+98 TLDGYQTVF
-108 NGGTASTTTINGGYQ
+108 NGGNATGTTINGGF
-123 DISSGGSVTNTL
+123 
-135 ISGGEQNISSG
+135 QN
-146 GSAVDT
+146 
-152 TIEEGLQTVLNGG
+152 
-165 NVSGTHIS
+165 
-173 GGEQYISDGGSAT
+173 
-186 NTVIDGGTQYI
+186 
-197 SSGGNAIETTIENGF
+197 
-212 QEVSNGGSATSTV
+212 
-225 INAGF
+225 
-230 QYISSGGSATST
+230 ISSGGSATST
-242 IINAGFQDVS
+242 IINAGFQEVS

-257 TSTTINGGV
+257 TSTTINAGFQALYDSSIASGTV
-266 QLISS
+266 INNGFQLISS
-271 GGSAVDTTIQGGI
+271 GGSAINTTIKGGF
-284 QEVGEGGSA
+284 QEVSDGGRA
-293 SGTTINNSGIQFISS
+293 IETTITSGWQNVLS
-308 GGSATATTINS
+308 GGV
-319 GGWQEI
+319 
-325 SSGGSATE
+325 ATE
-333 TAINGGIQWIYDGG
+333 TLIVGGVQTIYDGG
-347 SASDSTI
+347 SASEITI
-354 NSGYQVISSGGSVTS
+354 NSGYQVISSGGSVTT

-378 SIHNAGLATGTII
+378 SITNAGLATGTII
-391 SGGEQLVSS
+391 RGGEQRVSSGGSAVDTTINGGLQTVFGGGSVSGTLINNGEQQVSSSGSAVGTTINGGLQTVFGGGSVSGTLINTGEQQVSS

-413 QTILNGGNVSG
+413 QTVFGGGSVSG
-424 TLISGGEQRV
+424 TLINNGEQRV

-441 DTTIEEGL
+441 GTTI
-449 QTVLNGGNVSGT
+449 NG
-461 HISGGEQNISS
+461 
-472 GGSAVDTTIEEGLQT
+472 GLQT
-487 VFGGGNVSGTHIS
+487 VFG
-500 GGEQN
+500 
-505 ISSGGSAVDTTIEE
+505 
-519 GLQTVLNGGNV
+519 GGNV

-695 FSQDSGIFIQNNGT
+695 FSQDRGIFIQNHGT

-732 NGSLLAGRITGDGK
+732 DGSLLAGRITGDGK

-1090 VNDDNIS
+1090 VNDNNIS

>member
-1 MNKIYNIVWNESSG
+1 
-15 MWVVTSELTRK
+15 
-26 GGQRHRKIKRTML
+26 
-39 AGLIAGLM
+39 
-47 LPTVPALAQ
+47 
-56 VFNDEILDYSSS
+56 
-68 MSLSAGDSAF
+68 
-78 NTTIDGGEQYVS
+78 
-90 SGGSAIST
+90 
-98 TINDGAQIIF
+98 
-108 NGGTASTTTINGGYQ
+108 
-123 DISSGGSVTNTL
+123 
-135 ISGGEQNISSG
+135 
-146 GSAVDT
+146 
-152 TIEEGLQTVLNGG
+152 
-165 NVSGTHIS
+165 
-173 GGEQYISDGGSAT
+173 
-186 NTVIDGGTQYI
+186 
-197 SSGGNAIETTIENGF
+197 
-212 QEVSNGGSATSTV
+212 
-225 INAGF
+225 
-230 QYISSGGSATST
+230 
-242 IINAGFQDVS
+242 
-252 SGGSA
+252 
-257 TSTTINGGV
+257 
-266 QLISS
+266 
-271 GGSAVDTTIQGGI
+271 
-284 QEVGEGGSA
+284 
-293 SGTTINNSGIQFISS
+293 
-308 GGSATATTINS
+308 
-319 GGWQEI
+319 
-325 SSGGSATE
+325 
-333 TAINGGIQWIYDGG
+333 
-347 SASDSTI
+347 
-354 NSGYQVISSGGSVTS
+354 
-369 TTIYRGGEQ
+369 
-378 SIHNAGLATGTII
+378 
-391 SGGEQLVSS
+391 
-400 GGSAVDTTIEGGL
+400 
-413 QTILNGGNVSG
+413 
-424 TLISGGEQRV
+424 
-434 SSGGSAV
+434 
-441 DTTIEEGL
+441 
-449 QTVLNGGNVSGT
+449 GGNVSGT

-472 GGSAVDTTIEEGLQT
+472 GGSAVDTTIEVGLQT
-487 VFGGGNVSGTHIS
+487 VFDGGSVNGTIID
-500 GGEQN
+500 GGEQHISSGGSAINTTLDGYQTVFNGGNATGTTINGGFQN
-505 ISSGGSAVDTTIEE
+505 ISSGGSATSTTINAGFQALYDSSIASGTVINNGFQLISSGGSAINTTIKGGSQEVSDGGRAIETTITSGWQNVLSGGVATETLIVGGVQTIYDGGSASEITINSGYQVISSGGSVTTTTIYRGGEQSITNAGLATGTIIRGGEQRVSSGGSAVDTTIEG
-519 GLQTVLNGGNV
+519 GLQTVFGGGSV
-530 SGTLIN
+530 SGTLINNGEQQVSSSGSAVGTTINGGRQTVFGGGSVSGTLINTGEQQVSGGGSAVDTTIEGGLQTVFGGGSVSGTFIN

-695 FSQDSGIFIQNNGT
+695 FSQDSGIFIQNHGT

-998 DNNIRHNRGGKSSID
+998 DNKIRHNRGGKSSID

>member
-1 MNKIYNIVWNESSG
+1 
-15 MWVVTSELTRK
+15 
-26 GGQRHRKIKRTML
+26 
-39 AGLIAGLM
+39 
-47 LPTVPALAQ
+47 
-56 VFNDEILDYSSS
+56 
-68 MSLSAGDSAF
+68 
-78 NTTIDGGEQYVS
+78 
-90 SGGSAIST
+90 
-98 TINDGAQIIF
+98 
-108 NGGTASTTTINGGYQ
+108 
-123 DISSGGSVTNTL
+123 
-135 ISGGEQNISSG
+135 SG

-152 TIEEGLQTVLNGG
+152 TIEVGLQTVFDGGSVNG
-165 NVSGTHIS
+165 TIID
-173 GGEQYISDGGSAT
+173 GGEQH
-186 NTVIDGGTQYI
+186 I
-197 SSGGNAIETTIENGF
+197 SSGGSAINTTLDGYQTVFNGGNAIGTTINGGF
-212 QEVSNGGSATSTV
+212 QN
-225 INAGF
+225 
-230 QYISSGGSATST
+230 ISSGGSATST
-242 IINAGFQDVS
+242 IINAGFQEVS

-257 TSTTINGGV
+257 TSTTINAGFQALYDSSIASGTV
-266 QLISS
+266 INNGFQLISS
-271 GGSAVDTTIQGGI
+271 GGSAINTTIKGGF
-284 QEVGEGGSA
+284 QEVSDGGRA
-293 SGTTINNSGIQFISS
+293 IETTITSGWQNVLS
-308 GGSATATTINS
+308 GGV
-319 GGWQEI
+319 
-325 SSGGSATE
+325 ATE
-333 TAINGGIQWIYDGG
+333 TLIVGGVQTIYDGG
-347 SASDSTI
+347 SASEITI
-354 NSGYQVISSGGSVTS
+354 NSGYQVISSGGSVTT

-378 SIHNAGLATGTII
+378 SITNAGLATGTII
-391 SGGEQLVSS
+391 RGGEQRVSS

-413 QTILNGGNVSG
+413 QTVFGGGSVSG
-424 TLISGGEQRV
+424 TLINNGEQQVSSSGSAVGTTINGGLQTVFGGGSVSGTLINTGEQQVSGGGSAVDTTIEGGLQTVFGGGSVSGTLINNGEQRV

-441 DTTIEEGL
+441 GTTI
-449 QTVLNGGNVSGT
+449 NG
-461 HISGGEQNISS
+461 
-472 GGSAVDTTIEEGLQT
+472 GLQT
-487 VFGGGNVSGTHIS
+487 VFG
-500 GGEQN
+500 
-505 ISSGGSAVDTTIEE
+505 
-519 GLQTVLNGGNV
+519 GGNV

-695 FSQDSGIFIQNNGT
+695 FSQDSGIFIQNHGT

-732 NGSLLAGRITGDGK
+732 DGSLLAGRITGDGK

-1090 VNDDNIS
+1090 VNDNNIS

>member
-1 MNKIYNIVWNESSG
+1 
-15 MWVVTSELTRK
+15 
-26 GGQRHRKIKRTML
+26 
-39 AGLIAGLM
+39 
-47 LPTVPALAQ
+47 
-56 VFNDEILDYSSS
+56 
-68 MSLSAGDSAF
+68 
-78 NTTIDGGEQYVS
+78 
-90 SGGSAIST
+90 
-98 TINDGAQIIF
+98 
-108 NGGTASTTTINGGYQ
+108 
-123 DISSGGSVTNTL
+123 
-135 ISGGEQNISSG
+135 
-146 GSAVDT
+146 
-152 TIEEGLQTVLNGG
+152 
-165 NVSGTHIS
+165 GTHIS
-173 GGEQYISDGGSAT
+173 GGEQNI
-186 NTVIDGGTQYI
+186 
-197 SSGGNAIETTIENGF
+197 
-212 QEVSNGGSATSTV
+212 
-225 INAGF
+225 
-230 QYISSGGSATST
+230 
-242 IINAGFQDVS
+242 
-252 SGGSA
+252 
-257 TSTTINGGV
+257 
-266 QLISS
+266 
-271 GGSAVDTTIQGGI
+271 
-284 QEVGEGGSA
+284 
-293 SGTTINNSGIQFISS
+293 
-308 GGSATATTINS
+308 
-319 GGWQEI
+319 
-325 SSGGSATE
+325 
-333 TAINGGIQWIYDGG
+333 
-347 SASDSTI
+347 
-354 NSGYQVISSGGSVTS
+354 
-369 TTIYRGGEQ
+369 
-378 SIHNAGLATGTII
+378 
-391 SGGEQLVSS
+391 
-400 GGSAVDTTIEGGL
+400 
-413 QTILNGGNVSG
+413 
-424 TLISGGEQRV
+424 

-472 GGSAVDTTIEEGLQT
+472 GGSAVDTTIEVGLQT
-487 VFGGGNVSGTHIS
+487 VFDGGSVNGTIID
-500 GGEQN
+500 GGEQHISSGGSAINTTLDGYQTVFNGGNATGTTINGGFQN
-505 ISSGGSAVDTTIEE
+505 ISSGGSATSTIINAGFQEVSSGGSATSTTINAGFQALYDSSIASGTVINNGFQLISSGGSAINTTIKGGSQEVSDGGRAIETTITSGWQNVLSGGVATETLIVGGVQTIYDGGSASEITINSGYQVISSGGSVTTTTIYRGGEQSITNAGLATGTIIRGGEQRVSSGGSAVDTTIEG
-519 GLQTVLNGGNV
+519 GLQTVFGGGSVSGTLINNGEQQVSSSGSAVGTTINGGRQTVFGGGSVSGTFINNGEQRVSSGGSAVGTTINGGLQTVFGGGNV

-695 FSQDSGIFIQNNGT
+695 FSQDSGIFIQNHGT

>member
-26 GGQRHRKIKRTML
+26 GGQRHRKIKKTML

-47 LPTVPALAQ
+47 LPAIPAMAQ
-56 VFNDEILDYSSS
+56 MYNDKTLEYSDSV
-68 MSLSAGDSAF
+68 MELSAGDTAT
-78 NTTIDGGEQYVS
+78 NTTINGGAQYIS
-90 SGGSAIST
+90 SGGNATST
-98 TINDGAQIIF
+98 TINEGVQIVF
-108 NGGTASTTTINGGYQ
+108 DGGTASTTTINGGYQ
-123 DISSGGSVTNTL
+123 EISSGGL
-135 ISGGEQNISSG
+135 
-146 GSAVDT
+146 
-152 TIEEGLQTVLNGG
+152 
-165 NVSGTHIS
+165 
-173 GGEQYISDGGSAT
+173 AT
-186 NTVIDGGTQYI
+186 NTIIDGGDQYI
-197 SSGGNAIETTIENGF
+197 SSGGNAIDTTIENGY
-212 QEVSNGGSATSTV
+212 QTV
-225 INAGF
+225 F
-230 QYISSGGSATST
+230 SGGNATST
-242 IINAGFQDVS
+242 IINGGFQEVS

-257 TSTTINGGV
+257 TSAIINAGFQTLYDNSIASSTVINNGF

-271 GGSAVDTTIQGGI
+271 GGSSVDTTIQGGI

-293 SGTTINNSGIQFISS
+293 SATTINDGFQILLSGGSATNTTINNGWQDISS
-308 GGSATATTINS
+308 GGSATQTI
-319 GGWQEI
+319 I
-325 SSGGSATE
+325 S
-333 TAINGGIQWIYDGG
+333 GGIQTIYDGG
-347 SASDSTI
+347 SASEITI
-354 NSGYQVISSGGSVTS
+354 NSGYQVISSGGSVTT

-378 SIHNAGLATGTII
+378 SITNAGLATGTII
-391 SGGEQLVSS
+391 RGGEQRVSS

-413 QTILNGGNVSG
+413 QTVFGGGSVSG
-424 TLISGGEQRV
+424 TLINNGEQQVSSSGSAVGTTINGGLQTVFGGGSVSGTLINTGEQQV

-441 DTTIEEGL
+441 DTTIEG
-449 QTVLNGGNVSGT
+449 
-461 HISGGEQNISS
+461 
-472 GGSAVDTTIEEGLQT
+472 GLQT
-487 VFGGGNVSGTHIS
+487 VFGGGSVSGTLINN
-500 GGEQN
+500 GEQRV
-505 ISSGGSAVDTTIEE
+505 SSGGSAVGTTING
-519 GLQTVLNGGNV
+519 GLQTVFGGGNV

-695 FSQDSGIFIQNNGT
+695 FSQDSGIFIQNHGT

>member
-1 MNKIYNIVWNESSG
+1 
-15 MWVVTSELTRK
+15 
-26 GGQRHRKIKRTML
+26 
-39 AGLIAGLM
+39 
-47 LPTVPALAQ
+47 
-56 VFNDEILDYSSS
+56 
-68 MSLSAGDSAF
+68 
-78 NTTIDGGEQYVS
+78 
-90 SGGSAIST
+90 
-98 TINDGAQIIF
+98 
-108 NGGTASTTTINGGYQ
+108 
-123 DISSGGSVTNTL
+123 
-135 ISGGEQNISSG
+135 G

-173 GGEQYISDGGSAT
+173 GGEQ
-186 NTVIDGGTQYI
+186 
-197 SSGGNAIETTIENGF
+197 
-212 QEVSNGGSATSTV
+212 
-225 INAGF
+225 
-230 QYISSGGSATST
+230 
-242 IINAGFQDVS
+242 
-252 SGGSA
+252 
-257 TSTTINGGV
+257 
-266 QLISS
+266 
-271 GGSAVDTTIQGGI
+271 
-284 QEVGEGGSA
+284 
-293 SGTTINNSGIQFISS
+293 
-308 GGSATATTINS
+308 
-319 GGWQEI
+319 
-325 SSGGSATE
+325 
-333 TAINGGIQWIYDGG
+333 
-347 SASDSTI
+347 
-354 NSGYQVISSGGSVTS
+354 
-369 TTIYRGGEQ
+369 
-378 SIHNAGLATGTII
+378 
-391 SGGEQLVSS
+391 
-400 GGSAVDTTIEGGL
+400 
-413 QTILNGGNVSG
+413 
-424 TLISGGEQRV
+424 RV

-441 DTTIEEGL
+441 DTTIEEGF

-472 GGSAVDTTIEEGLQT
+472 GGSAVDTTIEVGLQT
-487 VFGGGNVSGTHIS
+487 VFDGGSVNGTIID
-500 GGEQN
+500 GGEQHISSGGSAINTILDGYQTVFNGGNATGTTINGGFQN
-505 ISSGGSAVDTTIEE
+505 ISSGGSATSTIINAGFQEVSSGGSATSTTINAGFQALYDSSIASGTVINNGFQLISSGGSAINTTIKGGFQEVSDGGRAIETTITSGWQNVLSGGVATETLIVGGVQTIYDGGSASEITINSGYQVISSGGSVTTTTIYRGGEQSITNAGLATGTIIRGGEQRVSSGGSAVDTTIEG
-519 GLQTVLNGGNV
+519 GLQTVFGGGSVSGTLINNGEQQVSSSGRAVGTTINGGLQTVFGGGSVSGTLINTGEQQVSGGGSAVDTTIEGGLQTVFGGGSVSGTLINNGEQRVSSGGSAVGTTINGGLQTVFGGGNV

-695 FSQDSGIFIQNNGT
+695 FSQDSGIFIQNHGT

-1090 VNDDNIS
+1090 VNDNNIS

>member
-1 MNKIYNIVWNESSG
+1 M
-15 MWVVTSELTRK
+15 
-26 GGQRHRKIKRTML
+26 
-39 AGLIAGLM
+39 
-47 LPTVPALAQ
+47 
-56 VFNDEILDYSSS
+56 
-68 MSLSAGDSAF
+68 
-78 NTTIDGGEQYVS
+78 
-90 SGGSAIST
+90 
-98 TINDGAQIIF
+98 
-108 NGGTASTTTINGGYQ
+108 
-123 DISSGGSVTNTL
+123 
-135 ISGGEQNISSG
+135 
-146 GSAVDT
+146 
-152 TIEEGLQTVLNGG
+152 EEGV
-165 NVSGTHIS
+165 
-173 GGEQYISDGGSAT
+173 
-186 NTVIDGGTQYI
+186 
-197 SSGGNAIETTIENGF
+197 
-212 QEVSNGGSATSTV
+212 
-225 INAGF
+225 
-230 QYISSGGSATST
+230 
-242 IINAGFQDVS
+242 
-252 SGGSA
+252 
-257 TSTTINGGV
+257 
-266 QLISS
+266 
-271 GGSAVDTTIQGGI
+271 
-284 QEVGEGGSA
+284 
-293 SGTTINNSGIQFISS
+293 
-308 GGSATATTINS
+308 
-319 GGWQEI
+319 
-325 SSGGSATE
+325 
-333 TAINGGIQWIYDGG
+333 
-347 SASDSTI
+347 
-354 NSGYQVISSGGSVTS
+354 
-369 TTIYRGGEQ
+369 
-378 SIHNAGLATGTII
+378 
-391 SGGEQLVSS
+391 
-400 GGSAVDTTIEGGL
+400 
-413 QTILNGGNVSG
+413 
-424 TLISGGEQRV
+424 
-434 SSGGSAV
+434 
-441 DTTIEEGL
+441 

-472 GGSAVDTTIEEGLQT
+472 GGSAVDTTIEVGLQT
-487 VFGGGNVSGTHIS
+487 VFDGGSVNGTIID
-500 GGEQN
+500 GGEQHISSGGSAINTTLDGYQTVFNGGNATGTTINGGFQN
-505 ISSGGSAVDTTIEE
+505 ISSGGSATSTIINAGFQEVSSGGSATSTTINAGFQALYDSSIASGTVINNGFQLISSGGSAINTTIKGGFQEVSDGGRAIETTITSGWQNVLSGGVATETLIVGGVQTIYDGGSASEITINSGYQVISSGGSVTTTTIYRGGEQSITNAGLATGTIIRGGEQRVSSGGSAVDTTIEG
-519 GLQTVLNGGNV
+519 GLQTVFGGGSVSGTLINNGEQQVSSSGSAVGTTINGGLQTVFGGGSVSGTLINTGEQQVSSGGSAVDTTIEGGLQTVFGGGSVSGTLINNGEQRVSSGGSAVGTTINGGLQTVFGGGNV

-695 FSQDSGIFIQNNGT
+695 FSQDSGIFIQNHGT

-777 FHSIQSPQF
+777 FHSIQSPTF

>member
-1 MNKIYNIVWNESSG
+1 
-15 MWVVTSELTRK
+15 L
-26 GGQRHRKIKRTML
+26 
-39 AGLIAGLM
+39 
-47 LPTVPALAQ
+47 
-56 VFNDEILDYSSS
+56 
-68 MSLSAGDSAF
+68 
-78 NTTIDGGEQYVS
+78 
-90 SGGSAIST
+90 
-98 TINDGAQIIF
+98 
-108 NGGTASTTTINGGYQ
+108 NGGNV
-123 DISSGGSVTNTL
+123 SGTL

-152 TIEEGLQTVLNGG
+152 TIEVGLQTVFDGGSVNG
-165 NVSGTHIS
+165 TIID
-173 GGEQYISDGGSAT
+173 GGEQH
-186 NTVIDGGTQYI
+186 I
-197 SSGGNAIETTIENGF
+197 SSGGSAINTTLDGYQTVFNGGNATGTTINGGF
-212 QEVSNGGSATSTV
+212 QDISSGGSATSTV

-230 QYISSGGSATST
+230 QE
-242 IINAGFQDVS
+242 VS

-257 TSTTINGGV
+257 TSTTINAGFQALYDSSIASGTV
-266 QLISS
+266 INNGFQLISS
-271 GGSAVDTTIQGGI
+271 GGSAINTTIKGGF
-284 QEVGEGGSA
+284 QEVSDGGRA
-293 SGTTINNSGIQFISS
+293 IETTITSGWQNVLS
-308 GGSATATTINS
+308 GGV
-319 GGWQEI
+319 
-325 SSGGSATE
+325 ATE
-333 TAINGGIQWIYDGG
+333 TLIVGGVQTIYDGG
-347 SASDSTI
+347 SASEITI
-354 NSGYQVISSGGSVTS
+354 NSGYQVISSGGSVTT

-378 SIHNAGLATGTII
+378 SITNAGLATGTII
-391 SGGEQLVSS
+391 RGGEQRVSS

-413 QTILNGGNVSG
+413 QTVFGGGSVSG
-424 TLISGGEQRV
+424 TLINNGEQQVSSSGSAVGTTINGGLQTVFGGGSVSGTLINTGEQQV

-441 DTTIEEGL
+441 DTTIEG
-449 QTVLNGGNVSGT
+449 
-461 HISGGEQNISS
+461 
-472 GGSAVDTTIEEGLQT
+472 GLQT
-487 VFGGGNVSGTHIS
+487 VFGGGSVSGTLINN
-500 GGEQN
+500 GEQRV
-505 ISSGGSAVDTTIEE
+505 SSGGSAVGTTING
-519 GLQTVLNGGNV
+519 GLQTVFGGGNV

-695 FSQDSGIFIQNNGT
+695 FSQDSGIFIQNHGT

>member
-1 MNKIYNIVWNESSG
+1 
-15 MWVVTSELTRK
+15 L
-26 GGQRHRKIKRTML
+26 Q
-39 AGLIAGLM
+39 
-47 LPTVPALAQ
+47 TVL
-56 VFNDEILDYSSS
+56 
-68 MSLSAGDSAF
+68 
-78 NTTIDGGEQYVS
+78 
-90 SGGSAIST
+90 
-98 TINDGAQIIF
+98 
-108 NGGTASTTTINGGYQ
+108 NGGNV
-123 DISSGGSVTNTL
+123 SGTL

-152 TIEEGLQTVLNGG
+152 TIEVGLQTVFDGGSVNG
-165 NVSGTHIS
+165 TIID
-173 GGEQYISDGGSAT
+173 GGEQH
-186 NTVIDGGTQYI
+186 I
-197 SSGGNAIETTIENGF
+197 SSGGSAINTTLDGYQTVFNGGNATGTTINGGF
-212 QEVSNGGSATSTV
+212 QDISSGGSATSTV

-230 QYISSGGSATST
+230 QTLYDNSIASGTV
-242 IINAGFQDVS
+242 INSGF
-252 SGGSA
+252 
-257 TSTTINGGV
+257 

-271 GGSAVDTTIQGGI
+271 GGSSVDTTIQGGI

-293 SGTTINNSGIQFISS
+293 SATTINDGFQFISS
-308 GGSATATTINS
+308 GGNATSTTINS
-319 GGWQEI
+319 GWQEI

-333 TAINGGIQWIYDGG
+333 TVINGGIQTIYDGG
-347 SASDSTI
+347 SASEITI
-354 NSGYQVISSGGSVTS
+354 NSGYQVISSGGSVTT
-369 TTIYRGGEQ
+369 TTIYHGGEQ
-378 SIHNAGLATGTII
+378 SITNAGLATGSII
-391 SGGEQLVSS
+391 RGGEQRVSS

-413 QTILNGGNVSG
+413 QTVFGGGSVSG
-424 TLISGGEQRV
+424 TLINNGEQQV

-441 DTTIEEGL
+441 DTTIEG
-449 QTVLNGGNVSGT
+449 
-461 HISGGEQNISS
+461 
-472 GGSAVDTTIEEGLQT
+472 GLQT
-487 VFGGGNVSGTHIS
+487 VFGGGSVSGTLINN
-500 GGEQN
+500 GEQQV
-505 ISSGGSAVDTTIEE
+505 SSGGSAVGTTING
-519 GLQTVLNGGNV
+519 GLQTVFGGGSV

-682 LNLNGGK
+682 LNLDGGK

-695 FSQDSGIFIQNNGT
+695 FSQDSGIFIQNHGT

-821 ITGDANGNFV
+821 ITGNANGNFV

-981 FDLSDGVLSLGA
+981 FDLSGGVLSLGA

>member
-1 MNKIYNIVWNESSG
+1 LNGGNVSG
-15 MWVVTSELTRK
+15 T
-26 GGQRHRKIKRTML
+26 
-39 AGLIAGLM
+39 LI
-47 LPTVPALAQ
+47 
-56 VFNDEILDYSSS
+56 S
-68 MSLSAGDSAF
+68 
-78 NTTIDGGEQYVS
+78 GGEQNIS
-90 SGGSAIST
+90 SGGSAVDT
-98 TINDGAQIIF
+98 TVEEGLQTVL
-108 NGGTASTTTINGGYQ
+108 NGGNV
-123 DISSGGSVTNTL
+123 SGTL

-152 TIEEGLQTVLNGG
+152 TIEVGLQTVFDGGSVNG
-165 NVSGTHIS
+165 TIID
-173 GGEQYISDGGSAT
+173 GGEQH
-186 NTVIDGGTQYI
+186 I
-197 SSGGNAIETTIENGF
+197 SSGGSAINTTLDGYQTVFNGGNATGTTINGGF
-212 QEVSNGGSATSTV
+212 QDISSGGSATSTV

-230 QYISSGGSATST
+230 QTLYDNSIASGTV
-242 IINAGFQDVS
+242 INSGF
-252 SGGSA
+252 
-257 TSTTINGGV
+257 

-271 GGSAVDTTIQGGI
+271 GGSSVDTTIQGGI

-293 SGTTINNSGIQFISS
+293 SATTINDGFQFISS
-308 GGSATATTINS
+308 GGNATSTTINS
-319 GGWQEI
+319 GWQEI

-333 TAINGGIQWIYDGG
+333 TVINGGIQTIYDGG
-347 SASDSTI
+347 SASEITI
-354 NSGYQVISSGGSVTS
+354 NSGYQVISSGGSVTT
-369 TTIYRGGEQ
+369 TTIYHGGEQ
-378 SIHNAGLATGTII
+378 SITNAGLATGSII
-391 SGGEQLVSS
+391 RGGEQRVSS

-413 QTILNGGNVSG
+413 QTVFGGGSVSG
-424 TLISGGEQRV
+424 TLINNGEQQV

-441 DTTIEEGL
+441 DTTIEGGL
-449 QTVLNGGNVSGT
+449 QTVFGSGSVSGT
-461 HISGGEQNISS
+461 LINNGEQQVSSGGSAVGTTINGGLQTVFGGGSVSGTLINNGEQQVSS
-472 GGSAVDTTIEEGLQT
+472 GGSAVDTTIEGGLQT
-487 VFGGGNVSGTHIS
+487 VFGGGS
-500 GGEQN
+500 
-505 ISSGGSAVDTTIEE
+505 
-519 GLQTVLNGGNV
+519 V

-682 LNLNGGK
+682 LNLDGGK

-695 FSQDSGIFIQNNGT
+695 FSQDSGIFIQNHGT

-821 ITGDANGNFV
+821 ITGNANGNFV

>member
-1 MNKIYNIVWNESSG
+1 EVG
-15 MWVVTSELTRK
+15 LQTVFD
-26 GGQRHRKIKRTML
+26 GGSVNGTI
-39 AGLIAGLM
+39 
-47 LPTVPALAQ
+47 
-56 VFNDEILDYSSS
+56 
-68 MSLSAGDSAF
+68 
-78 NTTIDGGEQYVS
+78 IDGGEQHIS
-90 SGGSAIST
+90 SGGSAINT
-98 TINDGAQIIF
+98 TLDGYQTVF
-108 NGGTASTTTINGGYQ
+108 NGGNATGTTINGGFQ
-123 DISSGGSVTNTL
+123 DISS
-135 ISGGEQNISSG
+135 
-146 GSAVDT
+146 
-152 TIEEGLQTVLNGG
+152 
-165 NVSGTHIS
+165 
-173 GGEQYISDGGSAT
+173 
-186 NTVIDGGTQYI
+186 
-197 SSGGNAIETTIENGF
+197 
-212 QEVSNGGSATSTV
+212 GGSATSTV

-230 QYISSGGSATST
+230 QE
-242 IINAGFQDVS
+242 VS

-257 TSTTINGGV
+257 TSTTINAGFQALYDSSIASGTV
-266 QLISS
+266 INNGFQLISS
-271 GGSAVDTTIQGGI
+271 GGSAINTTIKGGF
-284 QEVGEGGSA
+284 QEVSDGGRA
-293 SGTTINNSGIQFISS
+293 IETTITSGWQNVLS
-308 GGSATATTINS
+308 GGV
-319 GGWQEI
+319 
-325 SSGGSATE
+325 ATE
-333 TAINGGIQWIYDGG
+333 TLIVGGVQTIYDGG
-347 SASDSTI
+347 SASEITI
-354 NSGYQVISSGGSVTS
+354 NSGYQVISSGGSVTT

-378 SIHNAGLATGTII
+378 SITNAGLATGTII
-391 SGGEQLVSS
+391 RGGEQRVSS

-413 QTILNGGNVSG
+413 QTVFGGGSVSG
-424 TLISGGEQRV
+424 TLINNGEQQVSSSGSAVGTTINGGLQTVFGGGSVSGTLINTGEQQV

-441 DTTIEEGL
+441 DTTIEG
-449 QTVLNGGNVSGT
+449 
-461 HISGGEQNISS
+461 
-472 GGSAVDTTIEEGLQT
+472 GLQT
-487 VFGGGNVSGTHIS
+487 VFGGGSVSGTLINN
-500 GGEQN
+500 GEQQV
-505 ISSGGSAVDTTIEE
+505 SSSGSAVGTTING
-519 GLQTVLNGGNV
+519 GLQTVFGGGSV

-695 FSQDSGIFIQNNGT
+695 FSQDSGIFIQNHGT

>member
-1 MNKIYNIVWNESSG
+1 M
-15 MWVVTSELTRK
+15 
-26 GGQRHRKIKRTML
+26 
-39 AGLIAGLM
+39 
-47 LPTVPALAQ
+47 
-56 VFNDEILDYSSS
+56 
-68 MSLSAGDSAF
+68 
-78 NTTIDGGEQYVS
+78 
-90 SGGSAIST
+90 
-98 TINDGAQIIF
+98 
-108 NGGTASTTTINGGYQ
+108 
-123 DISSGGSVTNTL
+123 
-135 ISGGEQNISSG
+135 
-146 GSAVDT
+146 
-152 TIEEGLQTVLNGG
+152 
-165 NVSGTHIS
+165 
-173 GGEQYISDGGSAT
+173 
-186 NTVIDGGTQYI
+186 
-197 SSGGNAIETTIENGF
+197 
-212 QEVSNGGSATSTV
+212 
-225 INAGF
+225 
-230 QYISSGGSATST
+230 
-242 IINAGFQDVS
+242 
-252 SGGSA
+252 
-257 TSTTINGGV
+257 
-266 QLISS
+266 
-271 GGSAVDTTIQGGI
+271 
-284 QEVGEGGSA
+284 
-293 SGTTINNSGIQFISS
+293 
-308 GGSATATTINS
+308 
-319 GGWQEI
+319 
-325 SSGGSATE
+325 
-333 TAINGGIQWIYDGG
+333 
-347 SASDSTI
+347 
-354 NSGYQVISSGGSVTS
+354 
-369 TTIYRGGEQ
+369 
-378 SIHNAGLATGTII
+378 
-391 SGGEQLVSS
+391 
-400 GGSAVDTTIEGGL
+400 
-413 QTILNGGNVSG
+413 
-424 TLISGGEQRV
+424 
-434 SSGGSAV
+434 
-441 DTTIEEGL
+441 
-449 QTVLNGGNVSGT
+449 
-461 HISGGEQNISS
+461 
-472 GGSAVDTTIEEGLQT
+472 DTTIEEGLQT

-530 SGTLIN
+530 SGTHISGGEQNISSGGSAVDTTIEVGLQTVFDGGSVNGTIIDGGEQHISSGGSAINTTLDGYQTVFNGGNATGTTINGGFQNISSGGSATSTIINAGFQEVSSGGSATSTTINAGFQALYDSSIASGTVINNGFQLISSGGSAINTTIKGGSQEVSDGGRAIETTITSGWQNVLSGGVATETLIVGGVQTIYDGGSASEITINSGYQVISSGGSVTTTTIYRGGEQSITNAGLATGTIIRGGEQRVSSGGSAVDTTIEGGLQTVFGGGSVSGTLINNGEQQVSSSGSAVGTTINGGRQTVFGGGSVSGTLINTGEQQVSGGGSAVDTTIEGGLQTVFGGGSVSGTFIN

-695 FSQDSGIFIQNNGT
+695 FSQDSGIFIQNHGT

-998 DNNIRHNRGGKSSID
+998 DNKIRHNRGGKSSID

>member
-1 MNKIYNIVWNESSG
+1 M
-15 MWVVTSELTRK
+15 
-26 GGQRHRKIKRTML
+26 
-39 AGLIAGLM
+39 
-47 LPTVPALAQ
+47 
-56 VFNDEILDYSSS
+56 
-68 MSLSAGDSAF
+68 
-78 NTTIDGGEQYVS
+78 
-90 SGGSAIST
+90 
-98 TINDGAQIIF
+98 
-108 NGGTASTTTINGGYQ
+108 NGGF
-123 DISSGGSVTNTL
+123 
-135 ISGGEQNISSG
+135 QN
-146 GSAVDT
+146 
-152 TIEEGLQTVLNGG
+152 
-165 NVSGTHIS
+165 
-173 GGEQYISDGGSAT
+173 
-186 NTVIDGGTQYI
+186 
-197 SSGGNAIETTIENGF
+197 
-212 QEVSNGGSATSTV
+212 
-225 INAGF
+225 
-230 QYISSGGSATST
+230 ISSGGSATST
-242 IINAGFQDVS
+242 IINAGFQEVS

-257 TSTTINGGV
+257 TSTTINAGFQALYDSSIASGTV
-266 QLISS
+266 INNGFQLISS
-271 GGSAVDTTIQGGI
+271 GGSAINTTIKGGF
-284 QEVGEGGSA
+284 QEVSDGGRA
-293 SGTTINNSGIQFISS
+293 IETTITSGWQNVLS
-308 GGSATATTINS
+308 GGV
-319 GGWQEI
+319 
-325 SSGGSATE
+325 ATE
-333 TAINGGIQWIYDGG
+333 TLIVGGVQTIYDGG
-347 SASDSTI
+347 SASEITI
-354 NSGYQVISSGGSVTS
+354 NSGYQVISSGGSVTT

-378 SIHNAGLATGTII
+378 SITNAGLATGTII
-391 SGGEQLVSS
+391 RGGEQRVSSGGSAVDTTINGGLQTVFGGGSVSGTLINNGEQQVSSSGSAVGTTINGGLQTVFGGGSVSGTLINTGEQQVSS

-413 QTILNGGNVSG
+413 QTVFGGGSVSG
-424 TLISGGEQRV
+424 TLINNGEQRV

-441 DTTIEEGL
+441 GTTI
-449 QTVLNGGNVSGT
+449 NG
-461 HISGGEQNISS
+461 
-472 GGSAVDTTIEEGLQT
+472 GLQT
-487 VFGGGNVSGTHIS
+487 VFG
-500 GGEQN
+500 
-505 ISSGGSAVDTTIEE
+505 
-519 GLQTVLNGGNV
+519 GGNV

-695 FSQDSGIFIQNNGT
+695 FSQDRGIFIQNHGT

-732 NGSLLAGRITGDGK
+732 DGSLLAGRITGDGK

-1090 VNDDNIS
+1090 VNDNNIS

>member
-1 MNKIYNIVWNESSG
+1 MN
-15 MWVVTSELTRK
+15 T
-26 GGQRHRKIKRTML
+26 
-39 AGLIAGLM
+39 
-47 LPTVPALAQ
+47 
-56 VFNDEILDYSSS
+56 
-68 MSLSAGDSAF
+68 
-78 NTTIDGGEQYVS
+78 GEQ
-90 SGGSAIST
+90 
-98 TINDGAQIIF
+98 Q
-108 NGGTASTTTINGGYQ
+108 
-123 DISSGGSVTNTL
+123 
-135 ISGGEQNISSG
+135 
-146 GSAVDT
+146 
-152 TIEEGLQTVLNGG
+152 
-165 NVSGTHIS
+165 
-173 GGEQYISDGGSAT
+173 
-186 NTVIDGGTQYI
+186 
-197 SSGGNAIETTIENGF
+197 
-212 QEVSNGGSATSTV
+212 
-225 INAGF
+225 
-230 QYISSGGSATST
+230 
-242 IINAGFQDVS
+242 
-252 SGGSA
+252 
-257 TSTTINGGV
+257 
-266 QLISS
+266 
-271 GGSAVDTTIQGGI
+271 
-284 QEVGEGGSA
+284 
-293 SGTTINNSGIQFISS
+293 
-308 GGSATATTINS
+308 
-319 GGWQEI
+319 
-325 SSGGSATE
+325 
-333 TAINGGIQWIYDGG
+333 
-347 SASDSTI
+347 
-354 NSGYQVISSGGSVTS
+354 
-369 TTIYRGGEQ
+369 
-378 SIHNAGLATGTII
+378 
-391 SGGEQLVSS
+391 VSS

-413 QTILNGGNVSG
+413 QTVFGGGSVSG
-424 TLISGGEQRV
+424 TLINTGEQQV

-441 DTTIEEGL
+441 DTTIEGGL
-449 QTVLNGGNVSGT
+449 QTVFSGGSVSGT
-461 HISGGEQNISS
+461 LINTGEQQVSS
-472 GGSAVDTTIEEGLQT
+472 GGSAVDTTIEGGLQT
-487 VFGGGNVSGTHIS
+487 VFGGGS
-500 GGEQN
+500 
-505 ISSGGSAVDTTIEE
+505 
-519 GLQTVLNGGNV
+519 V

-695 FSQDSGIFIQNNGT
+695 FSQDSGIFIQNHGT

>member
-1 MNKIYNIVWNESSG
+1 
-15 MWVVTSELTRK
+15 
-26 GGQRHRKIKRTML
+26 
-39 AGLIAGLM
+39 
-47 LPTVPALAQ
+47 
-56 VFNDEILDYSSS
+56 
-68 MSLSAGDSAF
+68 
-78 NTTIDGGEQYVS
+78 
-90 SGGSAIST
+90 
-98 TINDGAQIIF
+98 
-108 NGGTASTTTINGGYQ
+108 
-123 DISSGGSVTNTL
+123 
-135 ISGGEQNISSG
+135 
-146 GSAVDT
+146 
-152 TIEEGLQTVLNGG
+152 
-165 NVSGTHIS
+165 
-173 GGEQYISDGGSAT
+173 
-186 NTVIDGGTQYI
+186 
-197 SSGGNAIETTIENGF
+197 
-212 QEVSNGGSATSTV
+212 
-225 INAGF
+225 
-230 QYISSGGSATST
+230 
-242 IINAGFQDVS
+242 
-252 SGGSA
+252 
-257 TSTTINGGV
+257 
-266 QLISS
+266 
-271 GGSAVDTTIQGGI
+271 
-284 QEVGEGGSA
+284 
-293 SGTTINNSGIQFISS
+293 
-308 GGSATATTINS
+308 
-319 GGWQEI
+319 
-325 SSGGSATE
+325 
-333 TAINGGIQWIYDGG
+333 
-347 SASDSTI
+347 
-354 NSGYQVISSGGSVTS
+354 
-369 TTIYRGGEQ
+369 
-378 SIHNAGLATGTII
+378 
-391 SGGEQLVSS
+391 
-400 GGSAVDTTIEGGL
+400 
-413 QTILNGGNVSG
+413 
-424 TLISGGEQRV
+424 
-434 SSGGSAV
+434 
-441 DTTIEEGL
+441 
-449 QTVLNGGNVSGT
+449 LNGGNVSGT

-472 GGSAVDTTIEEGLQT
+472 GGSAVDTTIEVGLQT
-487 VFGGGNVSGTHIS
+487 VFDGGSVNGTIID
-500 GGEQN
+500 GGEQHISSGGSAINTTLDGYQTVFNGGNATGTTINGGFQN
-505 ISSGGSAVDTTIEE
+505 ISSGGSATSTIINAGFQEVSSGGSATSTTINAGFQALYDSSIASGTVINNGFQLISSGGSAINTTIKGGFQEVSDGGRAIETTITSGWQNVLSGGVATETLIVGGVQTIYDGGSASEITINSGYQVISSGGSVTTTTIYRGGEQSITNAGLATGTIIRGGEQRVSSGGSAVDTTIEG
-519 GLQTVLNGGNV
+519 GLQTVFGGGSVSGTLINTGEQQVSSGGSAVDTTIEGGLQTVFGGGSVSGTLINTGEQQVSRSGSAVGTTINGGLQTVFGGGSVSGTLINTGEQQVSSGGSAVDTTIEGGLQTVFGGGSV

-695 FSQDSGIFIQNNGT
+695 FSQDSGIFIQNHGT

>member
-135 ISGGEQNISSG
+135 ISGG
-146 GSAVDT
+146 D
-152 TIEEGLQTVLNGG
+152 
-165 NVSGTHIS
+165 
-173 GGEQYISDGGSAT
+173 QYISDGGSAT

-212 QEVSNGGSATSTV
+212 QEVSNGGNATGTT
-225 INAGF
+225 INGGF
-230 QYISSGGSATST
+230 QNISSGGSATST

-257 TSTTINGGV
+257 TSTTINGGF

-271 GGSAVDTTIQGGI
+271 GSSAVDTTIQGGI

-461 HISGGEQNISS
+461 HISGGEQR
-472 GGSAVDTTIEEGLQT
+472 V
-487 VFGGGNVSGTHIS
+487 
-500 GGEQN
+500 
-505 ISSGGSAVDTTIEE
+505 SSGGSAVDTTIEE

-530 SGTLIN
+530 SGTHISG
-536 NGEQRVSSGGSAIDT
+536 GEQRVSSGGSAVDT

-695 FSQDSGIFIQNNGT
+695 FSQDSGIFIQNHGT

>member
-1 MNKIYNIVWNESSG
+1 M
-15 MWVVTSELTRK
+15 
-26 GGQRHRKIKRTML
+26 
-39 AGLIAGLM
+39 
-47 LPTVPALAQ
+47 
-56 VFNDEILDYSSS
+56 
-68 MSLSAGDSAF
+68 
-78 NTTIDGGEQYVS
+78 
-90 SGGSAIST
+90 
-98 TINDGAQIIF
+98 
-108 NGGTASTTTINGGYQ
+108 
-123 DISSGGSVTNTL
+123 
-135 ISGGEQNISSG
+135 SGGEQNISSG

-152 TIEEGLQTVLNGG
+152 TIEVGLQTVFDGGSVNG
-165 NVSGTHIS
+165 TIID
-173 GGEQYISDGGSAT
+173 GGEQH
-186 NTVIDGGTQYI
+186 I
-197 SSGGNAIETTIENGF
+197 SSGGSAINTTLDGYQTVFNGGNATGTTINGGF
-212 QEVSNGGSATSTV
+212 QN
-225 INAGF
+225 
-230 QYISSGGSATST
+230 ISSGGSATST
-242 IINAGFQDVS
+242 IINAGFQEVS

-257 TSTTINGGV
+257 TSTTINAGFQALYDSSIASGTV
-266 QLISS
+266 INNGFQLISS
-271 GGSAVDTTIQGGI
+271 GGSAINTTIKGGF
-284 QEVGEGGSA
+284 QEVSDGGRA
-293 SGTTINNSGIQFISS
+293 IETTITSGWQNVLS
-308 GGSATATTINS
+308 GGV
-319 GGWQEI
+319 
-325 SSGGSATE
+325 ATE
-333 TAINGGIQWIYDGG
+333 TLIVGGVQTIYDGG
-347 SASDSTI
+347 SASEITI
-354 NSGYQVISSGGSVTS
+354 NSGYQVISSGGSVTT

-378 SIHNAGLATGTII
+378 SITNAGLATGTII
-391 SGGEQLVSS
+391 RGGEQRVSS

-413 QTILNGGNVSG
+413 QTVFSGGSVSG
-424 TLISGGEQRV
+424 TLINTGEQQV

-441 DTTIEEGL
+441 DTTIEGGL
-449 QTVLNGGNVSGT
+449 QTVFGGGSVSGT
-461 HISGGEQNISS
+461 LINTGEQQVSRSGSAVGTTINGGLQTVFGGGSVSGTLINTGEQQVSS
-472 GGSAVDTTIEEGLQT
+472 GGSAVDTTIEGGLQT
-487 VFGGGNVSGTHIS
+487 VFGGGS
-500 GGEQN
+500 
-505 ISSGGSAVDTTIEE
+505 
-519 GLQTVLNGGNV
+519 V

-695 FSQDSGIFIQNNGT
+695 FSQDSGIFIQNHGT

>member
-1 MNKIYNIVWNESSG
+1 
-15 MWVVTSELTRK
+15 
-26 GGQRHRKIKRTML
+26 
-39 AGLIAGLM
+39 
-47 LPTVPALAQ
+47 
-56 VFNDEILDYSSS
+56 
-68 MSLSAGDSAF
+68 
-78 NTTIDGGEQYVS
+78 
-90 SGGSAIST
+90 
-98 TINDGAQIIF
+98 
-108 NGGTASTTTINGGYQ
+108 
-123 DISSGGSVTNTL
+123 
-135 ISGGEQNISSG
+135 
-146 GSAVDT
+146 
-152 TIEEGLQTVLNGG
+152 
-165 NVSGTHIS
+165 
-173 GGEQYISDGGSAT
+173 
-186 NTVIDGGTQYI
+186 
-197 SSGGNAIETTIENGF
+197 
-212 QEVSNGGSATSTV
+212 
-225 INAGF
+225 
-230 QYISSGGSATST
+230 
-242 IINAGFQDVS
+242 
-252 SGGSA
+252 
-257 TSTTINGGV
+257 
-266 QLISS
+266 
-271 GGSAVDTTIQGGI
+271 
-284 QEVGEGGSA
+284 
-293 SGTTINNSGIQFISS
+293 
-308 GGSATATTINS
+308 
-319 GGWQEI
+319 
-325 SSGGSATE
+325 
-333 TAINGGIQWIYDGG
+333 
-347 SASDSTI
+347 
-354 NSGYQVISSGGSVTS
+354 
-369 TTIYRGGEQ
+369 
-378 SIHNAGLATGTII
+378 
-391 SGGEQLVSS
+391 
-400 GGSAVDTTIEGGL
+400 
-413 QTILNGGNVSG
+413 
-424 TLISGGEQRV
+424 
-434 SSGGSAV
+434 GGSAV

-472 GGSAVDTTIEEGLQT
+472 GGSAVDTTIEVGLQT
-487 VFGGGNVSGTHIS
+487 VFDGGSVNGTIID
-500 GGEQN
+500 GGEQHISSGGSAINTTLDGYQTVFNGGNAIGTTINGGFQN
-505 ISSGGSAVDTTIEE
+505 ISSGGSATSTIINAGFQEVSSGGSATSTTINAGFQALYDSSIASGTVINNGFQLISSGGSAINTTIKGGFQEVSDGGRAIETTITSGWQNVLSGGVATETLIVGGVQTIYDGGSASEITINSGYQVISSGGSVTTTTIYRGGEQSITNAGLATGTIIRGGEQRVSSGGSAVDTTIEG
-519 GLQTVLNGGNV
+519 GLQTVFGGGSVSGTLINNGEQQVSSSGSAVGTTINGGLQTVFGGGSVSGTLINTGEQQVSGGGSAVDTTIEGGLQTVFGGGSVSGTLINNGEQRVSSGGSAVGTTINGGLQTVFGGGNV

-695 FSQDSGIFIQNNGT
+695 FSQDSGIFIQNHGT

-732 NGSLLAGRITGDGK
+732 DGSLLAGRITGDGK

-1090 VNDDNIS
+1090 VNDNNIS